1 MGKIKHLFLLCMLFT
16 LSVIT
21 TKAQTAVDYQ
31 TSAAPSNGS
40 FAADTHWFTIRLR
53 GTYLSVE
60 NVDANSYFYSGN
72 GFNTINNTID
82 KGLWCVVGDETK
94 GYKFYNKSVGPTK
107 VLAINYVSSG
117 PNSNALGPN
126 ARAKM
131 VDASIENATTE
142 GADNWLTTFNIHKNE
157 KSFVGAFSVSVKGL
171 TNYYLNQRSPYLA
184 FWINPGAKEEEGS
197 SFYFYD
203 ESSYDATTIETA
215 INAAIT
221 KAQAL
226 ITTYTGKTGGIYQP
240 TEKEFSD
247 FSSKISTTTSDYTWD
262 NLVSISNTI
271 ADFKAAIDKHT
282 PTVGKRYLIKNNN
295 NNRYIVPNIIPG
307 SALNVQTGDI
317 TKDAVWTLEAGD
329 TEGTYK
335 LKNAWSGL
343 YINGV
348 KANKTGTDL
357 KVITANVYDNT
368 VAIGTGS
375 YDLDIDSQHT
385 WLQGNHD
392 PLILWAAF
400 AGASRW
406 TLTEVSDADFN
417 NYAALPNSY
426 ISTLVN
432 KNFLGVDGVATEKE
446 ALQNNPTYE
455 NYLAYCKKVKA
466 GTDNQYVRLQCA
478 KSGNNRFMGLNDA
491 HTEVNALEA
500 STQKTNLSNI
510 WKLVPVDG
518 DEVCYR
524 LMNAN
529 TGTYITNIKNAVG
542 ATSSTPNPTLTD
554 ESNSYKFT
562 FTLKDE
568 ANGNWNVID
577 QNNNKLNAEK
587 TGPLTINYWTHNDN
601 AGWWISKATD
611 IEVALHEL
619 GDASYASLY
628 LPYSISAVSNAEA
641 YVANNAAVNNTLV
654 MQTTSD
660 GGFDAN
666 QGVVL
671 VSDTKASTATLTLG
685 ENTNKSLLRGTSRPI
700 TLTDETRANY
710 LVFGPKDGAENTV
723 GFWTPAT
730 SLTSIAANRAYYLN
744 EGGQQAVRLVFN
756 GSVIEGI
763 DHVVDVND
771 NVNAPIYD
779 LMGRRVNNTMK
790 HGVYIQNGKKMIV
803 K

>member
-31 TSAAPSNGS
+31 TSAAPSNSS
-40 FAADTHWFTIRLR
+40 FAADTHWFTIYLR

-60 NVDANSYFYSGN
+60 NVDANSYLYGGN
-72 GFNTINNTID
+72 GFNIINNTID

-107 VLAINYVSSG
+107 VLAINYVSTG
-117 PNSNALGPN
+117 PKSDALGPD

-142 GADNWLTTFNIHKNE
+142 GADNWLTTFNIHKNVT
-157 KSFVGAFSVSVKGL
+157 SNVGAFSVSVKGL
-171 TNYYLNQRSPYLA
+171 TNYYLNQRAPYLA
-184 FWINPGAKEEEGS
+184 FWINPGAKEDLGS

-203 ESSYDATTIETA
+203 ESSYDASTIE
-215 INAAIT
+215 AAIT

-226 ITTYTGKTGGIYQP
+226 ITTYTDNTGGIYQP
-240 TEKEFSD
+240 TAGELSD
-247 FSSKISTTTSDYTWD
+247 FSSKIPTTTNNFTWD
-262 NLVSISNTI
+262 NLASINNTI

-282 PTVGKRYLIKNNN
+282 PTVGKRYLIKNSHNN
-295 NNRYIVPNIIPG
+295 KYIVPNIIPG

-317 TKDAVWTLEAGD
+317 TKDAVWILEAGE

-335 LKNAWSGL
+335 LKNAWSDL

-357 KVITANVYDNT
+357 KVVTANVYNNT
-368 VAIGTGS
+368 VAIGTGT
-375 YDLDIDSQHT
+375 YEESQQT
-385 WLQGNHD
+385 WLHANAA
-392 PLILWAAF
+392 PFVILWTAS

-491 HTEVNALEA
+491 YTEVNALEA

-529 TGTYITNIKNAVG
+529 TGTYITNITKAGENK
-542 ATSSTPNPTLTD
+542 PNPTLTD
-554 ESNSYKFT
+554 ESNGYKFT
-562 FTLKDE
+562 FTLNNE
-568 ANGNWNVID
+568 TNGNWNVID
-577 QNNNKLNAEK
+577 QNNNKLNAETP
-587 TGPLTINYWTHNDN
+587 TGQINYWTDNGN
-601 AGWWISKATD
+601 AGWWIFKATD

-641 YVANNAAVNNTLV
+641 YVANNSAVNNTLV

-685 ENTNKSLLRGTSRPI
+685 ENTNTSLLRGTNQPI

-723 GFWTPAT
+723 GFWTPAA

>member
-1 MGKIKHLFLLCMLFT
+1 MGKIKQLFLLCMLFT

-31 TSAAPSNGS
+31 TSAAPSNSS
-40 FAADTHWFTIRLR
+40 FAADTHWFTIYLR

-60 NVDANSYFYSGN
+60 NVDANSYLYGGN
-72 GFNTINNTID
+72 GFNIINNTID

-107 VLAINYVSSG
+107 VLAINYVNG
-117 PNSNALGPN
+117 DTGGD

-131 VDASIENATTE
+131 VDASTENATTG
-142 GADNWLTTFNIHKNE
+142 GADNWLTTFNIHKNVT
-157 KSFVGAFSVSVKGL
+157 SNVGAFSVSVKGL
-171 TNYYLNQRSPYLA
+171 TNYYLNQRGSYLA
-184 FWINPGAKEEEGS
+184 FWINPKAKEEVGS

-203 ESSYDATTIETA
+203 KSSYV
-215 INAAIT
+215 
-221 KAQAL
+221 KPAQAL
-226 ITTYTGKTGGIYQP
+226 VTTYTGKTGGIYQP
-240 TEKEFSD
+240 TAEELRA
-247 FSSKISTTTSDYTWD
+247 FSSKIPTDYTWD
-262 NLVSISNTI
+262 NLASVWTSVNNAI
-271 ADFKAAIDKHT
+271 ATFKAAIDKHT
-282 PTVGKRYLIKNNN
+282 PTIGKRYLIKNSHNSK
-295 NNRYIVPNIIPG
+295 YIVPNIIPG

-317 TKDAVWTLEAGD
+317 TKDAVWTLEAGA

-348 KANKTGTDL
+348 KANTTGTDL
-357 KVITANVYDNT
+357 KVVTANVYNNT
-368 VAIGTGS
+368 VAIGTGT
-375 YDLDIDSQHT
+375 YEESQQT
-385 WLQGNHD
+385 WLHGNQD
-392 PLILWAAF
+392 PLILWTAS

-406 TLTEVSDADFN
+406 TFIEVSDADFN
-417 NYAALPNSY
+417 TYAPLPNSH
-426 ISTLVN
+426 ISALVN
-432 KNFLGVDGVATEKE
+432 KNFLGVDVDVATEKA

-455 NYLAYCKKVKA
+455 NYLTYYNKIKA
-466 GTDNQYVRLQCA
+466 VIDNQYVRLQCA

-491 HTEVNALEA
+491 HTEVNALVA

-510 WKLVPVDG
+510 WKLVPVEG
-518 DEVCYR
+518 EESYR

-529 TGTYITNIKNAVG
+529 TGTYITNITKAGENK
-542 ATSSTPNPTLTD
+542 PNPTLTD
-554 ESNSYKFT
+554 ESNGYKFT
-562 FTLKDE
+562 FTLNNE
-568 ANGNWNVID
+568 TNGNWNVID
-577 QNNNKLNAEK
+577 QNNNKLNAETP
-587 TGPLTINYWTHNDN
+587 TGQINYWTDGGN
-601 AGWWISKATD
+601 AGWWIFKATD

-628 LPYSISAVSNAEA
+628 LPYSISAVSSNAEA

-660 GGFDAN
+660 GGFAAN

-685 ENTNKSLLRGTSRPI
+685 ENTNTSLLRGTNQPI

-730 SLTSIAANRAYYLN
+730 SLTSIAANRAFYQN
-744 EGGQQAVRLVFN
+744 EGGQQAVRLVFK

>member
-60 NVDANSYFYSGN
+60 NVDADSYFYSGN

-82 KGLWCVVGDETK
+82 KGLWCVVGDNTK

-107 VLAINYVSSG
+107 VLAINYVSYDGSDG
-117 PNSNALGPN
+117 AGAN

-131 VDASIENATTE
+131 VDASTENATTE
-142 GADNWLTTFNIHKNE
+142 GADNWLTTFDLYKNVTNN
-157 KSFVGAFSVSVKGL
+157 VGGYSVSVKGL

-184 FWINPGAKEEEGS
+184 FWINSKAKEEVGS
-197 SFYFYD
+197 AFYFYD
-203 ESSYDATTIETA
+203 KTSYDASTIETA

-221 KAQAL
+221 KAQTL
-226 ITTYTGKTGGIYQP
+226 IATYTDKTGGIYQP
-240 TEKEFSD
+240 TAEELST
-247 FSSKISTTTSDYTWD
+247 FSSKIPTDHTWD
-262 NLVSISNTI
+262 NLVSISNAI
-271 ADFKAAIDKHT
+271 PDFKAAIDKHT
-282 PTVGKRYLIKNNN
+282 PTIGKRYLIKNSHNST
-295 NNRYIVPNIIPG
+295 YIVPNIIPG

-317 TKDAVWTLEAGD
+317 TKDAVWTLEAGA

-348 KANKTGTDL
+348 KANTTGTDL
-357 KVITANVYDNT
+357 KVITANVYNNT

-375 YDLDIDSQHT
+375 YEESQYT
-385 WLQGNHD
+385 WLHGNHD
-392 PLILWAAF
+392 PIILWTAS

-417 NYAALPNSY
+417 NYVALPNSH
-426 ISTLVN
+426 ISALVN
-432 KNFLGVDGVATEKE
+432 KNFLGVDVDVATEKA

-455 NYLAYCKKVKA
+455 NYLPYYNKIKEV
-466 GTDNQYVRLQCA
+466 TDNQYVRLQCA

-491 HTEVNALEA
+491 HTEVNSLVA

-510 WKLVPVDG
+510 WKLVPVEG
-518 DEVCYR
+518 EESYK

-529 TGTYITNIKNAVG
+529 TGTYITDIKNANDG
-542 ATSSTPNPTLTD
+542 NSMPNPTLTD
-554 ESNSYKFT
+554 YSHGYKFT
-562 FTLKDE
+562 FTLKNE
-568 ANGNWNVID
+568 TKGSWNVID
-577 QNNNKLNAEK
+577 QNNNKLNAE
-587 TGPLTINYWTHNDN
+587 TDSRNRINYWTDNLND
-601 AGWWISKATD
+601 GWWIFKATD

-660 GGFDAN
+660 GGFAAN

-685 ENTNKSLLRGTSRPI
+685 ENTNISLLRGTSRPI

-723 GFWTPAT
+723 GFWTPAA
-730 SLTSIAANRAYYLN
+730 SLTSIAANRAFYLN

>member
-31 TSAAPSNGS
+31 TSTAPSKGS
-40 FAADTHWFTIRLR
+40 FAEDTHWFTICLR

-72 GFNTINNTID
+72 DFNTINNTID

-107 VLAINYVSSG
+107 VLAINYVSDDTG
-117 PNSNALGPN
+117 GA

-131 VDASIENATTE
+131 VDASTENATTE

-157 KSFVGAFSVSVKGL
+157 TSYVGAYSVSVKGL
-171 TNYYLNQRSPYLA
+171 TNYYLNQRPDYLA
-184 FWINPGAKEEEGS
+184 FWISPKAKEEVGS

-203 ESSYDATTIETA
+203 ESSYV
-215 INAAIT
+215 
-221 KAQAL
+221 KPAQTL
-226 ITTYTGKTGGIYQP
+226 VTTYRGKTGGFYQP
-240 TEKEFSD
+240 TEKELSD
-247 FSSKISTTTSDYTWD
+247 FLAKIPKDYTWD
-262 NLVSISNTI
+262 NIATVWETVSNAI

-295 NNRYIVPNIIPG
+295 NSNYIVPNIIPG
-307 SALNVQTGDI
+307 SALNVQTGAI
-317 TKDAVWTLEAGD
+317 TKDAIWTLEAGD

-348 KANKTGTDL
+348 KANTTGTDL
-357 KVITANVYDNT
+357 KVITANVYDNA

-375 YDLDIDSQHT
+375 YDLDIDSQRT

-392 PLILWAAF
+392 PLILWSAF

-406 TLTEVSDADFN
+406 TLTEVSDANFN
-417 NYAALPNSY
+417 TYAPLPNSY

-446 ALQNNPTYE
+446 ALRNNPTYE

-491 HTEVNALEA
+491 HTEVNALVA

-529 TGTYITNIKNAVG
+529 TGTYITNITKAGENK
-542 ATSSTPNPTLTD
+542 PNPTLTD
-554 ESNSYKFT
+554 ESNGYKFT
-562 FTLKDE
+562 FTLKNE
-568 ANGNWNVID
+568 TNGNWNVID
-577 QNNNKLNAEK
+577 QNNNKLNAE
-587 TGPLTINYWTHNDN
+587 GDGRINYWTDGGN
-601 AGWWISKATD
+601 AGWWIFKATD

-660 GGFDAN
+660 GGFADN

-710 LVFGPKDGAENTV
+710 LVFGPKDGAINTV

>member
-31 TSAAPSNGS
+31 TSEAPSKGS
-40 FAADTHWFTIRLR
+40 FAADTHWFTIYLR

-60 NVDANSYFYSGN
+60 NVDADSYLYGGNS
-72 GFNTINNTID
+72 FNTINNTID

-94 GYKFYNKSVGPTK
+94 GYKFYNKSIGPTK
-107 VLAINYVSSG
+107 VLAINYVSDDTG
-117 PNSNALGPN
+117 GK

-131 VDASIENATTE
+131 VDASTENATTK
-142 GADNWLTTFNIHKNE
+142 GADNWLTTFDLYKNVGGDC
-157 KSFVGAFSVSVKGL
+157 VGAFSVSVKGL
-171 TNYYLNQRSPYLA
+171 TNYYLNQRGSYLA
-184 FWINPGAKEEEGS
+184 FWISPKAKEEVGS
-197 SFYFYD
+197 AFYFYD
-203 ESSYDATTIETA
+203 KSSYV
-215 INAAIT
+215 
-221 KAQAL
+221 KPAQAL
-226 ITTYTGKTGGIYQP
+226 VTTYTGKTGGFYQP
-240 TEKEFSD
+240 TEKELSD
-247 FSSKISTTTSDYTWD
+247 FSAKIPTDYTWD
-262 NLVSISNTI
+262 NLATVWETVSNAI
-271 ADFKAAIDKHT
+271 ADFKAAIDKHI
-282 PTVGKRYLIKNNN
+282 PTVGKRYLIKNSHNSK
-295 NNRYIVPNIIPG
+295 YIVPNIIPG

-317 TKDAVWTLEAGD
+317 TKDAVWTLEAGA

-348 KANKTGTDL
+348 KANTTGTDL
-357 KVITANVYDNT
+357 KVVTANVYNNT
-368 VAIGTGS
+368 VAIGTGT
-375 YDLDIDSQHT
+375 YEESQQT
-385 WLQGNHD
+385 WLHGNQD
-392 PLILWAAF
+392 PLILWTAS

-417 NYAALPNSY
+417 TYAALPNSH

-432 KNFLGVDGVATEKE
+432 KNFLGVDVDVATEKA

-455 NYLAYCKKVKA
+455 NYLAYYNKIKA
-466 GTDNQYVRLQCA
+466 VIDNQYVRLQCA

-491 HTEVNALEA
+491 HTEVNALVA
-500 STQKTNLSNI
+500 STQKNNLSNI
-510 WKLVPVDG
+510 WKLVPVEG
-518 DEVCYR
+518 EESYR

-529 TGTYITNIKNAVG
+529 TGTYITNITKAGENK
-542 ATSSTPNPTLTD
+542 PNPTLTD
-554 ESNSYKFT
+554 ESNGYKFT
-562 FTLKDE
+562 FTLNNE
-568 ANGNWNVID
+568 TNGNWNVID
-577 QNNNKLNAEK
+577 QNNNKLNAETP
-587 TGPLTINYWTHNDN
+587 TGQINYWTDNGN
-601 AGWWISKATD
+601 AGWWIFKATD

-660 GGFDAN
+660 GGFAAN

>member
-31 TSAAPSNGS
+31 TSTAPSNGS
-40 FAADTHWFTIRLR
+40 FAADTHWFTISLR

-60 NVDANSYFYSGN
+60 NADDNSYLYSGN
-72 GFNTINNTID
+72 DFNTINNIID

-117 PNSNALGPN
+117 PREDAKGPD

-131 VDASIENATTE
+131 VDASTENATTE
-142 GADNWLTTFNIHKNE
+142 GANHWLTTFNIHKNVT
-157 KSFVGAFSVSVKGL
+157 SNVGAFSVSVKGL

-184 FWINPGAKEEEGS
+184 FWINTGAEEDLGS

-203 ESSYDATTIETA
+203 ESSYDIETA

-221 KAQAL
+221 RAQTL
-226 ITTYTGKTGGIYQP
+226 ITTYTDKMGGIYQP
-240 TEKEFSD
+240 TAEELRD
-247 FSSKISTTTSDYTWD
+247 FSSKIPTTTSDYTWD
-262 NLVSISNTI
+262 NLASINNTI

-282 PTVGKRYLIKNNN
+282 PTVGKRYLIKNNY

-307 SALNVQTGDI
+307 SVLNVQTGDI
-317 TKDAVWTLEAGD
+317 TKDAVWTLEAGE

-357 KVITANVYDNT
+357 KVVTANVYDNT
-368 VAIGTGS
+368 VAIGTGL
-375 YDLDIDSQHT
+375 YDFDIDSQRT
-385 WLQGNHD
+385 WLHANAD
-392 PLILWAAF
+392 PLILWSAF
-400 AGASRW
+400 AGSSRW
-406 TLTEVSDADFN
+406 TFTEVSDADFN
-417 NYAALPNSY
+417 AYAALPNSY

-432 KNFLGVDGVATEKE
+432 NAKNFLGVGVTEKE
-446 ALQNNPTYE
+446 TFQNNPTYE
-455 NYLAYCKKVKA
+455 NYLTYYNKVKA

-478 KSGNNRFMGLNDA
+478 KGNQRFMGLNDA
-491 HTEVNALEA
+491 HTEANALVA

-518 DEVCYR
+518 EEFCYK

-529 TGTYITNIKNAVG
+529 TGTYITNIQNAVNG
-542 ATSSTPNPTLTD
+542 ENRPNPTLTD
-554 ESNSYKFT
+554 ESHGYKFT
-562 FTLKDE
+562 FTLKNE
-568 ANGNWNVID
+568 TNGNWNVID
-577 QNNNKLNAEK
+577 QNNNKLNAE
-587 TGPLTINYWTHNDN
+587 TDGRINYWTDGGN
-601 AGWWISKATD
+601 AGWWIFKATD
-611 IEVALHEL
+611 IEVALHES

-660 GGFDAN
+660 GGFAAN

-710 LVFGPKDGAENTV
+710 LVFGPKYGAENTV
-723 GFWTPAT
+723 GFWTPAA

>member
-31 TSAAPSNGS
+31 TSTAPSNGS
-40 FAADTHWFTIRLR
+40 FDADTHWFTIRLR
-53 GTYLSVE
+53 DAYLSVE
-60 NVDANSYFYSGN
+60 NTDANSYFYSGN

-82 KGLWCVVGDETK
+82 KGLWCVVGDDTK

-107 VLAINYVSSG
+107 VLAINYVSYDRNTEG
-117 PNSNALGPN
+117 GG

-142 GADNWLTTFNIHKNE
+142 GADNWLTTFNIHKNTGG
-157 KSFVGAFSVSVKGL
+157 KCVGAFSVSVKGL

-184 FWINPGAKEEEGS
+184 FWISPSANEEVGS

-203 ESSYDATTIETA
+203 ESCYDASTIETA
-215 INAAIT
+215 INAAKT
-221 KAQAL
+221 KAQNL
-226 ITTYTGKTGGIYQP
+226 IATYTDKTGGIYQP
-240 TEKEFSD
+240 TADELSN
-247 FSSKISTTTSDYTWD
+247 FSSKIPTTTSNYTWD

-295 NNRYIVPNIIPG
+295 NSNYIVPNIIPG
-307 SALNVQTGDI
+307 SALNVQTGAI
-317 TKDAVWTLEAGD
+317 TKDAIWTLEAGD

-348 KANKTGTDL
+348 KANTTGTDL
-357 KVITANVYDNT
+357 KVITANVYDNA

-392 PLILWAAF
+392 PLILWSAF

-446 ALQNNPTYE
+446 ALRNNPTYE

-478 KSGNNRFMGLNDA
+478 KSDNNRFMGLNDA

-518 DEVCYR
+518 EEVCYR

-554 ESNSYKFT
+554 ESNGYKFT

-601 AGWWISKATD
+601 AGWWIFKATD

-660 GGFDAN
+660 GGFAAN

-685 ENTNKSLLRGTSRPI
+685 ENKNTSLLRGTSRPI

>member
-1 MGKIKHLFLLCMLFT
+1 MGKIKQLFLLCMLFT

-31 TSAAPSNGS
+31 TSTAPSNGS
-40 FAADTHWFTIRLR
+40 FAADTHWFTICLR

-60 NVDANSYFYSGN
+60 NADNNSYLYSGN
-72 GFNTINNTID
+72 GFNTIDNTID

-117 PNSNALGPN
+117 PSQDTKGLN

-142 GADNWLTTFNIHKNE
+142 GANNWLTTFNIHKNVT
-157 KSFVGAFSVSVKGL
+157 SNVGAFSVSVKGL

-184 FWINPGAKEEEGS
+184 FWINTGAKEDIGS

-203 ESSYDATTIETA
+203 KSSNVEL
-215 INAAIT
+215 AIT
-221 KAQAL
+221 KAQTL

-240 TEKEFSD
+240 TAKELSD
-247 FSSKISTTTSDYTWD
+247 FSSKIPTTTSDYTWD
-262 NLVSISNTI
+262 NLVSICNTI

-282 PTVGKRYLIKNNN
+282 PAVGKLYLIKNNYTN
-295 NNRYIVPNIIPG
+295 KYIVPNIIPG
-307 SALNVQTGDI
+307 SVLNVQTGDI

-348 KANKTGTDL
+348 KANTTGTDL
-357 KVITANVYDNT
+357 KVITANVYNNT

-375 YDLDIDSQHT
+375 YDSESQQT
-385 WLQGNHD
+385 WLHANAD
-392 PLILWAAF
+392 PFIILWSAS

-406 TLTEVSDADFN
+406 TFTEVSDADFN
-417 NYAALPNSY
+417 TYAALPTSH

-432 KNFLGVDGVATEKE
+432 NAKNFLGVDVVTEKK
-446 ALQNNPTYE
+446 ALQDNPTYA
-455 NYLAYCKKVKA
+455 NYLAYYNKVKA

-478 KSGNNRFMGLNDA
+478 KGNQRFMGLNDA
-491 HTEVNALEA
+491 YTEANALEA

-518 DEVCYR
+518 EEFCYR
-524 LMNAN
+524 LKNAN
-529 TGTYITNIKNAVG
+529 TGTYITNIQNAVNG
-542 ATSSTPNPTLTD
+542 ANKPNPTLTE
-554 ESNSYKFT
+554 ESNGYKFT
-562 FTLKDE
+562 FTLKNE
-568 ANGNWNVID
+568 TNGNWNVID
-577 QNNNKLNAEK
+577 QNNNKLNAE
-587 TGPLTINYWTHNDN
+587 TDGRINYWTDGSN
-601 AGWWISKATD
+601 AGWWIIKATD

-628 LPYSISAVSNAEA
+628 LPYSISSVSNAEA

-660 GGFDAN
+660 GGFAAN

-685 ENTNKSLLRGTSRPI
+685 ENPNKSLLRGTNQPI

-723 GFWTPAT
+723 GFWTPAA
-730 SLTSIAANRAYYLN
+730 SLTSIAANRAYYQN

>member
-31 TSAAPSNGS
+31 TSTAPSNGS
-40 FAADTHWFTIRLR
+40 FAADTHWFTIYLR

-60 NVDANSYFYSGN
+60 NVDADSYLYGGNS
-72 GFNTINNTID
+72 FNTINNTID

-94 GYKFYNKSVGPTK
+94 GYKFYNKSIGPTK
-107 VLAINYVSSG
+107 VLAINYVSDDTG
-117 PNSNALGPN
+117 GK

-131 VDASIENATTE
+131 VDASTENATTK
-142 GADNWLTTFNIHKNE
+142 GADNWLTTFDLYKNVRGDC
-157 KSFVGAFSVSVKGL
+157 VGAFSVSVKGL
-171 TNYYLNQRSPYLA
+171 TNYYLNQRGSYLA
-184 FWINPGAKEEEGS
+184 FWISEKAKEEVGS
-197 SFYFYD
+197 AFYFYD
-203 ESSYDATTIETA
+203 KSSYVGPAKT
-215 INAAIT
+215 
-221 KAQAL
+221 L
-226 ITTYTGKTGGIYQP
+226 VTTYTDKTGGIYQP
-240 TEKEFSD
+240 TAEELSA
-247 FSSKISTTTSDYTWD
+247 FSSKIPTDYTWD
-262 NLVSISNTI
+262 NLSSVWTSVNNAIV
-271 ADFKAAIDKHT
+271 DFKAAIDKHT
-282 PTVGKRYLIKNNN
+282 PTVGKRYLIKNSHNSK
-295 NNRYIVPNIIPG
+295 YIVPNIIPG

-317 TKDAVWTLEAGD
+317 TKDAVWTLEAGA

-348 KANKTGTDL
+348 KANTTGTDL
-357 KVITANVYDNT
+357 KVVTANVYNNT
-368 VAIGTGS
+368 VAIGTGT
-375 YDLDIDSQHT
+375 YEESQQT
-385 WLQGNHD
+385 WLHGNQD
-392 PLILWAAF
+392 PLILWTAS

-406 TLTEVSDADFN
+406 TFTEVSDADFDT
-417 NYAALPNSY
+417 YAALPSSY

-432 KNFLGVDGVATEKE
+432 NAKNFLGVDVATEKK
-446 ALQNNPTYE
+446 ALQDNPTYA
-455 NYLAYCKKVKA
+455 NYLTYYNKVKA

-491 HTEVNALEA
+491 YTEANSLEA

-518 DEVCYR
+518 EEFCYR

-529 TGTYITNIKNAVG
+529 TGTYITNIQNAVNG
-542 ATSSTPNPTLTD
+542 ANKPNPTLTTD
-554 ESNSYKFT
+554 ESTGYKFT
-562 FTLKDE
+562 FTLKNE
-568 ANGNWNVID
+568 TNGNWNVID
-577 QNNNKLNAEK
+577 QNSNQLNAE
-587 TGPLTINYWTHNDN
+587 TDGRINYWTHGGN
-601 AGWWISKATD
+601 AGWWIFKATD

-628 LPYSISAVSNAEA
+628 LPYSISAVSNADA

-660 GGFDAN
+660 GGFAAN

-685 ENTNKSLLRGTSRPI
+685 ENPNTSLLRGTSRPI

-730 SLTSIAANRAYYLN
+730 LLTSIAANRAYYLN

>member
-21 TKAQTAVDYQ
+21 TKAQTPVDYQ
-31 TSAAPSNGS
+31 TSTAPSNGS
-40 FAADTHWFTIRLR
+40 FAADTHWFTICLR

-60 NVDANSYFYSGN
+60 NADDNSYLYSGN
-72 GFNTINNTID
+72 GFNTIDNTID

-117 PNSNALGPN
+117 PSQDTKGLN

-142 GADNWLTTFNIHKNE
+142 GADNWLTTFNIHKN
-157 KSFVGAFSVSVKGL
+157 KTSYVGAFSVSVKGL

-184 FWINPGAKEEEGS
+184 FWINTGAKEDIGS

-203 ESSYDATTIETA
+203 ESS
-215 INAAIT
+215 NVGLAIT

-226 ITTYTGKTGGIYQP
+226 ITTYTDKTGGIYQP
-240 TEKEFSD
+240 TAAELSD
-247 FSSKISTTTSDYTWD
+247 FSSKIPTTTNNFTWD
-262 NLVSISNTI
+262 NLVSISNAI

-282 PTVGKRYLIKNNN
+282 PAVGKRYLIKNNHTN
-295 NNRYIVPNIIPG
+295 KYIVPNIIPG
-307 SALNVQTGDI
+307 SVLNVQTGDI
-317 TKDAVWTLEAGD
+317 TKDAVWTLEAGE

-348 KANKTGTDL
+348 KANTTGTDL
-357 KVITANVYDNT
+357 KVITANVYNNT

-375 YDLDIDSQHT
+375 YDSDSQQT
-385 WLQGNHD
+385 WLHANAD
-392 PLILWAAF
+392 PFIILWSAS

-406 TLTEVSDADFN
+406 TFTEVSDADFDT
-417 NYAALPNSY
+417 YAALPSSY

-446 ALQNNPTYE
+446 TFQNNPTYE
-455 NYLAYCKKVKA
+455 NYLTYYNKVKA

-478 KSGNNRFMGLNDA
+478 KSGNDRFMGLNDA
-491 HTEVNALEA
+491 YTEVNALVA

-510 WKLVPVDG
+510 WKLVPVEG
-518 DEVCYR
+518 EESYR

-529 TGTYITNIKNAVG
+529 TGTYITNITKAGENK
-542 ATSSTPNPTLTD
+542 PNPTLTD
-554 ESNSYKFT
+554 ESNGYKFT
-562 FTLKDE
+562 FTLKNE
-568 ANGNWNVID
+568 TNGNWNVID
-577 QNNNKLNAEK
+577 QNNNKLNAETP
-587 TGPLTINYWTHNDN
+587 TGQINYWTDNGN
-601 AGWWISKATD
+601 AGWWIFKATD

-641 YVANNAAVNNTLV
+641 YVANNSAVNNTLV

-685 ENTNKSLLRGTSRPI
+685 ENKNTSLLRGTSRPI

-710 LVFGPKDGAENTV
+710 LVFGPKDGATNIV
-723 GFWTPAT
+723 GFWTPAN

>member
-21 TKAQTAVDYQ
+21 TKAQTPVDYQ
-31 TSAAPSNGS
+31 TSTAPSAGS
-40 FAADTHWFTIRLR
+40 FAADTHWFTIYLR

-60 NVDANSYFYSGN
+60 NVDANSYLYGGN

-107 VLAINYVSSG
+107 VLAINYVNG
-117 PNSNALGPN
+117 DTGGA

-131 VDASIENATTE
+131 VDASTENATTG
-142 GADNWLTTFNIHKNE
+142 GADNWLTTFNIHKNVT
-157 KSFVGAFSVSVKGL
+157 SNVGAFSVSVKGL
-171 TNYYLNQRSPYLA
+171 TNYYLNQRGSYLA
-184 FWINPGAKEEEGS
+184 FWINPKAKEEVGS

-203 ESSYDATTIETA
+203 KSSYV
-215 INAAIT
+215 
-221 KAQAL
+221 KPAQAL
-226 ITTYTGKTGGIYQP
+226 VTTYTGKTGGIYQP
-240 TEKEFSD
+240 TAEELSA
-247 FSSKISTTTSDYTWD
+247 FSSKIPTDYTWD
-262 NLVSISNTI
+262 NLASVWTSVNNAI
-271 ADFKAAIDKHT
+271 ATFKAAIDKHT
-282 PTVGKRYLIKNNN
+282 PTIGKRYLIKNSHNSK
-295 NNRYIVPNIIPG
+295 YIVPNIIPG

-317 TKDAVWTLEAGD
+317 TKDAVWTLEAGA

-348 KANKTGTDL
+348 KANTTGTDL
-357 KVITANVYDNT
+357 KVITANVYNNT
-368 VAIGTGS
+368 VAIGTGT
-375 YDLDIDSQHT
+375 YEESQQT
-385 WLQGNHD
+385 WLHGNQD
-392 PLILWAAF
+392 PLILWTAS

-406 TLTEVSDADFN
+406 TFTEVSDDDFN
-417 NYAALPNSY
+417 NYAALPNSH
-426 ISTLVN
+426 ISALVN
-432 KNFLGVDGVATEKE
+432 KNFLGVDVDVATEKA

-455 NYLAYCKKVKA
+455 NYLTYYNKIKA
-466 GTDNQYVRLQCA
+466 VIDNQYVRLQCA

-491 HTEVNALEA
+491 HTEVNALVA
-500 STQKTNLSNI
+500 STQKNNLSNI
-510 WKLVPVDG
+510 WKLVPVEG
-518 DEVCYR
+518 EESYR

-529 TGTYITNIKNAVG
+529 TGTYITNITKAGENK
-542 ATSSTPNPTLTD
+542 PNPTLTD
-554 ESNSYKFT
+554 ESNGYKFT
-562 FTLKDE
+562 FTLNNE
-568 ANGNWNVID
+568 TNGNWNVID
-577 QNNNKLNAEK
+577 QNNNKLNAE
-587 TGPLTINYWTHNDN
+587 TPSGQINYWTDNGN
-601 AGWWISKATD
+601 AGWWIFKATD

-660 GGFDAN
+660 GGFAAN

-685 ENTNKSLLRGTSRPI
+685 ENTNTSLLRGTSRPI

-710 LVFGPKDGAENTV
+710 LVFGPKDEANTI
-723 GFWTPAT
+723 GFWTPAA
-730 SLTSIAANRAYYLN
+730 SLTSIAANRAFYLN

>member
-1 MGKIKHLFLLCMLFT
+1 MSKIKHLFLLCMLFT

-31 TSAAPSNGS
+31 TSTAPSNGS
-40 FAADTHWFTIRLR
+40 FDADTHWFTIRLR
-53 GTYLSVE
+53 DAYLSVE
-60 NVDANSYFYSGN
+60 NTDANSYFYSGN

-107 VLAINYVSSG
+107 VLAINYVSYDRNTEG
-117 PNSNALGPN
+117 GG

-142 GADNWLTTFNIHKNE
+142 GADNWLTTFNIHKNTGG
-157 KSFVGAFSVSVKGL
+157 KCVGAFSVSVKGL

-184 FWINPGAKEEEGS
+184 FWINPKAKEEVGS

-203 ESSYDATTIETA
+203 KSSYVGPAKT
-215 INAAIT
+215 
-221 KAQAL
+221 L
-226 ITTYTGKTGGIYQP
+226 VTTYTGKTGGIYQP
-240 TEKEFSD
+240 TEEELSV
-247 FSSKISTTTSDYTWD
+247 FSSKIPMDYTWD
-262 NLVSISNTI
+262 NLASVWTSVNNAI
-271 ADFKAAIDKHT
+271 ATFKAAIDKHT
-282 PTVGKRYLIKNNN
+282 PTIGKRYLIKNSHNSK
-295 NNRYIVPNIIPG
+295 YIVPNIIPG

-348 KANKTGTDL
+348 KANTTGTDL
-357 KVITANVYDNT
+357 KVVTANVYNNT
-368 VAIGTGS
+368 VAIGTGT
-375 YDLDIDSQHT
+375 YEESQQT
-385 WLQGNHD
+385 WLHGNQD
-392 PLILWAAF
+392 PLILWTAS

-432 KNFLGVDGVATEKE
+432 KNFLGVDVATEKE
-446 ALQNNPTYE
+446 AFQSNPTYE
-455 NYLAYCKKVKA
+455 NYLTYYNKVKA

-478 KSGNNRFMGLNDA
+478 KGNQRFMGLNDA
-491 HTEVNALEA
+491 HTEANALEA

-510 WKLVPVDG
+510 WKLVPVEG
-518 DEVCYR
+518 EESYK

-529 TGTYITNIKNAVG
+529 TGTYITNIQNAVNG
-542 ATSSTPNPTLTD
+542 ANRPNPTLTD
-554 ESNSYKFT
+554 ESNGYKFT
-562 FTLKDE
+562 FTLKNE
-568 ANGNWNVID
+568 TNGNWSVID
-577 QNNNKLNAEK
+577 QNNNQLNAE
-587 TGPLTINYWTHNDN
+587 TDGRINYWTDGGN
-601 AGWWISKATD
+601 AGWWIFKATD
-611 IEVALHEL
+611 IEVALHES

-628 LPYSISAVSNAEA
+628 LPYSISVVSSNAEA

-660 GGFDAN
+660 GGFAAN

-685 ENTNKSLLRGTSRPI
+685 ENTNTSLLRGTSRPI

-723 GFWTPAT
+723 GFWTPAA
-730 SLTSIAANRAYYLN
+730 SLTSIAANRAFYLN

>member
-1 MGKIKHLFLLCMLFT
+1 MSKIKHLFLLCMLFT

-31 TSAAPSNGS
+31 TSTAPSNGS
-40 FAADTHWFTIRLR
+40 FAADTHWFTICLR
-53 GTYLSVE
+53 GTFLSVE
-60 NVDANSYFYSGN
+60 NADNNSYLYSGN
-72 GFNTINNTID
+72 GFKTINNTID

-131 VDASIENATTE
+131 VDASTENATTE

-157 KSFVGAFSVSVKGL
+157 TKNVGAFSVSVKGL

-184 FWINPGAKEEEGS
+184 FWINSGAKEDEGS

-203 ESSYDATTIETA
+203 RNSYDATAIEEA
-215 INAAIT
+215 IRG
-221 KAQAL
+221 AQTLVA
-226 ITTYTGKTGGIYQP
+226 TYTGKTGGIYQP
-240 TEKEFSD
+240 TADELSA
-247 FSSKISTTTSDYTWD
+247 FSSKIPTDYTWD
-262 NLVSISNTI
+262 NLVLINNEKAT
-271 ADFKAAIDKHT
+271 FKAAIDKHI
-282 PTVGKRYLIKNNN
+282 PTIGKRYLIKNNY

-317 TKDAVWTLEAGD
+317 TKDAVWTLEAGA

-348 KANKTGTDL
+348 KANTTGTDL

-368 VAIGTGS
+368 VAIGTGL
-375 YDLDIDSQHT
+375 YDFDIESQRT

-392 PLILWAAF
+392 PLILWSAM

-406 TLTEVSDADFN
+406 TFIEVSDADFN
-417 NYAALPNSY
+417 TYAPLPNSH

-432 KNFLGVDGVATEKE
+432 KNFLGVDVDVATEKA

-455 NYLAYCKKVKA
+455 NYLTYYNKIKA
-466 GTDNQYVRLQCA
+466 VIDNQYVRLQCA

-491 HTEVNALEA
+491 HTEVNALVA

-510 WKLVPVDG
+510 WKLVPVEG
-518 DEVCYR
+518 EESYR

-529 TGTYITNIKNAVG
+529 TSTYITNITKAGENK
-542 ATSSTPNPTLTD
+542 PNPTLTD
-554 ESNSYKFT
+554 ESNGYKFT
-562 FTLKDE
+562 FTLNNE
-568 ANGNWNVID
+568 TNGNWNVID
-577 QNNNKLNAEK
+577 QNNNKLNAETP
-587 TGPLTINYWTHNDN
+587 TGQINYWTDNGN
-601 AGWWISKATD
+601 AGWWIFKATD

-660 GGFDAN
+660 GGFADN

-685 ENTNKSLLRGTSRPI
+685 ENKNTSLLRGTSRPI

-710 LVFGPKDGAENTV
+710 LVFGPKDEANTI
-723 GFWTPAT
+723 GFWTPAA

>member
-31 TSAAPSNGS
+31 TSTAPSKGS
-40 FAADTHWFTIRLR
+40 FAADTHWFTICLR

-72 GFNTINNTID
+72 DFNTINNTID

-94 GYKFYNKSVGPTK
+94 GYKFYNKSIGPTK
-107 VLAINYVSSG
+107 VLAINYVSDDTG
-117 PNSNALGPN
+117 GA

-131 VDASIENATTE
+131 VDASTENATTG
-142 GADNWLTTFNIHKNE
+142 GADNWLTTFNLYKNVT
-157 KSFVGAFSVSVKGL
+157 SNVGAYSVSVKGL
-171 TNYYLNQRSPYLA
+171 TNYYLNQRGSYLA
-184 FWINPGAKEEEGS
+184 FWINPKAKEEVGS

-203 ESSYDATTIETA
+203 KSSYVGPAKT
-215 INAAIT
+215 
-221 KAQAL
+221 L
-226 ITTYTGKTGGIYQP
+226 VTTYTGKTGGIYQP
-240 TEKEFSD
+240 TEEELSV
-247 FSSKISTTTSDYTWD
+247 FSSKIPTDYTWD
-262 NLVSISNTI
+262 NLASVWTSVNNAI
-271 ADFKAAIDKHT
+271 ATFKAAIDKHT
-282 PTVGKRYLIKNNN
+282 PTVGKRYLIKNSHNN
-295 NNRYIVPNIIPG
+295 KYIVPNIIPG

-317 TKDAVWTLEAGD
+317 TKDAVWTLEAGE

-335 LKNAWSGL
+335 LKNAWSDL

-357 KVITANVYDNT
+357 KVVTANVYNNT
-368 VAIGTGS
+368 VAIGTGT
-375 YDLDIDSQHT
+375 YEESQQT
-385 WLQGNHD
+385 WLHANAD
-392 PLILWAAF
+392 PFVILWTAS

-529 TGTYITNIKNAVG
+529 TGTYITNITKAGENK
-542 ATSSTPNPTLTD
+542 PNPTLTD
-554 ESNSYKFT
+554 ESNGYKFT
-562 FTLKDE
+562 FTLKNE
-568 ANGNWNVID
+568 TNGNWNVID
-577 QNNNKLNAEK
+577 QNNNKLNAE
-587 TGPLTINYWTHNDN
+587 TPSGQINYWTDNGN
-601 AGWWISKATD
+601 AGWWIFKATD

-628 LPYSISAVSNAEA
+628 LPYSISAVSSAEA

-723 GFWTPAT
+723 GFWTPAA
-730 SLTSIAANRAYYLN
+730 SLTSIAANRAYYRN
-744 EGGQQAVRLVFN
+744 EGGQHAVRLVFN

>member
-31 TSAAPSNGS
+31 TSTAPSNGS
-40 FAADTHWFTIRLR
+40 FAEDTHWFTIRLR

-60 NVDANSYFYSGN
+60 NADNNSYFYSGN
-72 GFNTINNTID
+72 SFNTIDNTID

-94 GYKFYNKSVGPTK
+94 GYKFYNKSVGPSK
-107 VLAINYVSSG
+107 VLAINYVSYDSKTEG
-117 PNSNALGPN
+117 GG

-142 GADNWLTTFNIHKNE
+142 GADNWLTTFNIHKNTGG
-157 KSFVGAFSVSVKGL
+157 KCVGAFSVSVKGL

-184 FWINPGAKEEEGS
+184 FWISPSANEEVGS

-203 ESSYDATTIETA
+203 KNSYDASTIETA
-215 INAAIT
+215 INAAKT
-221 KAQAL
+221 KAQPL
-226 ITTYTGKTGGIYQP
+226 ITTYTGNTGGIYQP
-240 TEKEFSD
+240 TEGELRA
-247 FSSKISTTTSDYTWD
+247 FSSKIPTDYTWD
-262 NLVSISNTI
+262 NLVSISNAI
-271 ADFKAAIDKHT
+271 ATFKAAIDKHT
-282 PTVGKRYLIKNNN
+282 PTVGKRYLIKNNHT
-295 NNRYIVPNIIPG
+295 NRYIVPNIIPG

-317 TKDAVWTLEAGD
+317 TKDAVWTLEAGE

-348 KANKTGTDL
+348 KANTTGTDL
-357 KVITANVYDNT
+357 KVITANVYNNT

-375 YDLDIDSQHT
+375 YDSDSQQT
-385 WLQGNHD
+385 WLHGND
-392 PLILWAAF
+392 GNDQLILWSAS

-406 TLTEVSDADFN
+406 TFTEVSDADFN
-417 NYAALPNSY
+417 NYAALPNSH
-426 ISTLVN
+426 ISALVN
-432 KNFLGVDGVATEKE
+432 KNFLGVDVDVATEKA

-455 NYLAYCKKVKA
+455 NYLTYYNKIKA
-466 GTDNQYVRLQCA
+466 VIDNQYVRLQCA
-478 KSGNNRFMGLNDA
+478 KSDNNRFMGLNDA
-491 HTEVNALEA
+491 HTEVNSLVA

-510 WKLVPVDG
+510 WKLVPVEG
-518 DEVCYR
+518 EESYK

-529 TGTYITNIKNAVG
+529 TGTYITNIKNANDG
-542 ATSSTPNPTLTD
+542 NSMPNPTLTD
-554 ESNSYKFT
+554 YSHGYKFT
-562 FTLKDE
+562 FTLKNE
-568 ANGNWNVID
+568 TNGNWNVID
-577 QNNNKLNAEK
+577 QNNNKLNAE
-587 TGPLTINYWTHNDN
+587 TDSRNRINYWTSDQN
-601 AGWWISKATD
+601 AGWWIFKATD

-660 GGFDAN
+660 GGFDAS

-685 ENTNKSLLRGTSRPI
+685 ENPNKSLLCGTNQPI

>member
-31 TSAAPSNGS
+31 TSAAPSNSS
-40 FAADTHWFTIRLR
+40 FAADTHWFTIYLR

-60 NVDANSYFYSGN
+60 NVDANSYLYGGN
-72 GFNTINNTID
+72 GFNIINNTID

-107 VLAINYVSSG
+107 VLAINYVNG
-117 PNSNALGPN
+117 DTGGD

-131 VDASIENATTE
+131 VDASTENATTG
-142 GADNWLTTFNIHKNE
+142 GADNWLTTFNIHKNVT
-157 KSFVGAFSVSVKGL
+157 SNVGAFSVSVKGL
-171 TNYYLNQRSPYLA
+171 TNYYLNQRGSYLA
-184 FWINPGAKEEEGS
+184 FWISPKAKEEVGS

-203 ESSYDATTIETA
+203 KSSYV
-215 INAAIT
+215 
-221 KAQAL
+221 KPAQAL
-226 ITTYTGKTGGIYQP
+226 VTTYKGKTGGIYQP
-240 TEKEFSD
+240 TAEELSD
-247 FSSKISTTTSDYTWD
+247 FSSKIPTDYTWD
-262 NLVSISNTI
+262 NLASVWTSVNNAI
-271 ADFKAAIDKHT
+271 ATFKAAIDKHT
-282 PTVGKRYLIKNNN
+282 PTIGKRYLIKNSHNSK
-295 NNRYIVPNIIPG
+295 YIVPNIIPG

-317 TKDAVWTLEAGD
+317 TKDAVWTLEAGA

-348 KANKTGTDL
+348 KANTTGTDL
-357 KVITANVYDNT
+357 KVVTANVYNNT
-368 VAIGTGS
+368 VAIGTGT
-375 YDLDIDSQHT
+375 YEESQQT
-385 WLQGNHD
+385 WLHGNQD
-392 PLILWAAF
+392 PLILWTAS

-491 HTEVNALEA
+491 YTEVNALEA

-529 TGTYITNIKNAVG
+529 TGTYITNITKAGENK
-542 ATSSTPNPTLTD
+542 PNPTLTD
-554 ESNSYKFT
+554 ESNGYKFT
-562 FTLKDE
+562 FTLNNE
-568 ANGNWNVID
+568 TNGNWNVID
-577 QNNNKLNAEK
+577 QNNNKLNAETP
-587 TGPLTINYWTHNDN
+587 TGQINYWTDNGN
-601 AGWWISKATD
+601 AGWWIFKATD

-628 LPYSISAVSNAEA
+628 LPYSISAVSSNAEA

-671 VSDTKASTATLTLG
+671 VSDTKASTVTLTLG
-685 ENTNKSLLRGTSRPI
+685 ENTNKSLLRGTNQPI

-710 LVFGPKDGAENTV
+710 LVFGPKDEANTI
-723 GFWTPAT
+723 GFWTPAA

>member
-31 TSAAPSNGS
+31 TSAAPSNSS
-40 FAADTHWFTIRLR
+40 FAADTHWFTIYLR

-60 NVDANSYFYSGN
+60 NVDANSYLYGGN

-107 VLAINYVSSG
+107 VLAINYVNG
-117 PNSNALGPN
+117 DTGGA

-131 VDASIENATTE
+131 VDASTENATTG
-142 GADNWLTTFNIHKNE
+142 GADNWLTTFNLYKNVT
-157 KSFVGAFSVSVKGL
+157 SNVGAYSVSVKGL
-171 TNYYLNQRSPYLA
+171 TNYYLNQRGSYLA
-184 FWINPGAKEEEGS
+184 FWISPKAKEEVGS
-197 SFYFYD
+197 AFYFYD
-203 ESSYDATTIETA
+203 KSSYV
-215 INAAIT
+215 
-221 KAQAL
+221 KPAQAL
-226 ITTYTGKTGGIYQP
+226 VTTYTGKTGGIYQP
-240 TEKEFSD
+240 TAEELSD
-247 FSSKISTTTSDYTWD
+247 FSSKIPTDYTWE
-262 NLVSISNTI
+262 NLASVWTSVNNEI
-271 ADFKAAIDKHT
+271 ATFKAAIDKHT
-282 PTVGKRYLIKNNN
+282 PTIGKRYLIKNNY
-295 NNRYIVPNIIPG
+295 NNRYIVPNGISG
-307 SALNVQTGDI
+307 WALNVQTGDI
-317 TKDAVWTLEAGD
+317 TKDAIWTLEAGT

-348 KANKTGTDL
+348 KVNTTGTDL
-357 KVITANVYDNT
+357 KVITANVYNNT

-375 YDLDIDSQHT
+375 YEESQYT
-385 WLQGNHD
+385 WLHGNHD
-392 PLILWAAF
+392 PIILWTAS
-400 AGASRW
+400 AGSSRW
-406 TLTEVSDADFN
+406 TFTEVSDADFN
-417 NYAALPNSY
+417 TYAPLPNSY
-426 ISTLVN
+426 ISTLEN
-432 KNFLGVDGVATEKE
+432 RNIFGIDVATEK
-446 ALQNNPTYE
+446 AAWQSNPTYE
-455 NYLAYCKKVKA
+455 NYLTYYNKFKA

-478 KSGNNRFMGLNDA
+478 KSDNDRFMGLNDA
-491 HTEVNALEA
+491 HTEANALVA

-510 WKLVPVDG
+510 WKLVPVEG
-518 DEVCYR
+518 EESYK
-524 LMNAN
+524 LKNAN
-529 TGTYITNIKNAVG
+529 TGTYITNIQNADDKQNK
-542 ATSSTPNPTLTD
+542 SNPTLTD
-554 ESNSYKFT
+554 YSNGYKFT
-562 FTLKDE
+562 FTLKNE
-568 ANGNWNVID
+568 TNGNWNVID
-577 QNNNKLNAEK
+577 QNNNKLNAE
-587 TGPLTINYWTHNDN
+587 TDGRINYWTSDQN
-601 AGWWISKATD
+601 AGWRISKATD

-685 ENTNKSLLRGTSRPI
+685 ENTNTSLLRGTSRPI

>member
-31 TSAAPSNGS
+31 TSTAPSKGS
-40 FAADTHWFTIRLR
+40 FDADTHWFTIYLR

-60 NVDANSYFYSGN
+60 NVDADSYLYGGN

-94 GYKFYNKSVGPTK
+94 GYKFYNKSIGPTK
-107 VLAINYVSSG
+107 VLAINYVSDDTG
-117 PNSNALGPN
+117 GA

-131 VDASIENATTE
+131 VDASTENATTG
-142 GADNWLTTFNIHKNE
+142 GADNWLTTFNLYKNVT
-157 KSFVGAFSVSVKGL
+157 SNVGAYSVSVKGL
-171 TNYYLNQRSPYLA
+171 TNYYLNQRGSYLA
-184 FWINPGAKEEEGS
+184 FWINPKAKEEVGS

-203 ESSYDATTIETA
+203 KSSYVGPAKT
-215 INAAIT
+215 
-221 KAQAL
+221 L
-226 ITTYTGKTGGIYQP
+226 VTTYTGKTGGIYQP
-240 TEKEFSD
+240 TEEELNV
-247 FSSKISTTTSDYTWD
+247 FSSKIPTDYTWD
-262 NLVSISNTI
+262 NLASVWTSVNNAI
-271 ADFKAAIDKHT
+271 ATFKAAIDKHT
-282 PTVGKRYLIKNNN
+282 PTIGKRYLIKNNHTN
-295 NNRYIVPNIIPG
+295 KYIVPNIIPG

-348 KANKTGTDL
+348 KANTTGTDL
-357 KVITANVYDNT
+357 KVITANVYNNT

-375 YDLDIDSQHT
+375 YDSDSQQT
-385 WLQGNHD
+385 WLHGND
-392 PLILWAAF
+392 GNDQLILWSAS

-406 TLTEVSDADFN
+406 TFTEVSDADFN
-417 NYAALPNSY
+417 TYAALPNSY

-432 KNFLGVDGVATEKE
+432 NAKNFLGVDVATEKE

-455 NYLAYCKKVKA
+455 NYLTYYNKVKA

-478 KSGNNRFMGLNDA
+478 KSDNDRFMGLNDA
-491 HTEVNALEA
+491 HTEANALVA
-500 STQKTNLSNI
+500 STQKTKLSNI

-518 DEVCYR
+518 EEFCYK

-529 TGTYITNIKNAVG
+529 TGTYITNIQNAVG

-554 ESNSYKFT
+554 YSHGYKFT

-568 ANGNWNVID
+568 ANGKWNVID
-577 QNNNKLNAEK
+577 QNNNKLNAET
-587 TGPLTINYWTHNDN
+587 TGSLTINYWTDGRNE
-601 AGWWISKATD
+601 GWWIFKATD

-660 GGFDAN
+660 GGFAAN

-685 ENTNKSLLRGTSRPI
+685 ENTNKSLLRGTSQPI

-723 GFWTPAT
+723 GFWTPVA

-756 GSVIEGI
+756 GSVIEDI

>member
-31 TSAAPSNGS
+31 TSTAPSNGS

-60 NVDANSYFYSGN
+60 NTDANSYFYSGN

-131 VDASIENATTE
+131 VDASTENATTE
-142 GADNWLTTFNIHKNE
+142 GADNWLTTFNIHKNVT
-157 KSFVGAFSVSVKGL
+157 SNVGAFSVSVKGL

-184 FWINPGAKEEEGS
+184 FWINTGAKEELGS

-203 ESSYDATTIETA
+203 ESSYDASTIETA
-215 INAAIT
+215 INAAKT
-221 KAQAL
+221 KAQPL
-226 ITTYTGKTGGIYQP
+226 ITTYTGNTGGIYQP
-240 TEKEFSD
+240 TAEELSN
-247 FSSKISTTTSDYTWD
+247 FSSKIPTDYTWD
-262 NLVSISNTI
+262 NLVSISNAI
-271 ADFKAAIDKHT
+271 PDFKAAIDKHT
-282 PTVGKRYLIKNNN
+282 PTVGKRYLIKNSHNN
-295 NNRYIVPNIIPG
+295 KYIVPNIIPG

-317 TKDAVWTLEAGD
+317 TKDAVWTLEAGE

-335 LKNAWSGL
+335 LKNAWSDL

-348 KANKTGTDL
+348 KANTTGTDL
-357 KVITANVYDNT
+357 KVVTANVYNNT
-368 VAIGTGS
+368 VAIGTGT
-375 YDLDIDSQHT
+375 YEESQQT
-385 WLQGNHD
+385 WLHANAD
-392 PLILWAAF
+392 PFVILWTAS

-518 DEVCYR
+518 EEVCYR

-529 TGTYITNIKNAVG
+529 TGTYITNITKAG
-542 ATSSTPNPTLTD
+542 EDKPNPTLTD
-554 ESNSYKFT
+554 ESNGYKFT

-568 ANGNWNVID
+568 TNGKWNVID
-577 QNNNKLNAEK
+577 QNNNKLNAE
-587 TGPLTINYWTHNDN
+587 GDGRINYWTNGGND
-601 AGWWISKATD
+601 GWWIFKATD

-685 ENTNKSLLRGTSRPI
+685 ENPNKSLLCGTNQPI

-730 SLTSIAANRAYYLN
+730 SLTSIAANRAFYKN

>member
-31 TSAAPSNGS
+31 TSAAPSNSS
-40 FAADTHWFTIRLR
+40 FAADTHWFTIYLR

-60 NVDANSYFYSGN
+60 NVDANSYLYGGN

-107 VLAINYVSSG
+107 VLAINYVNG
-117 PNSNALGPN
+117 DTGGA

-131 VDASIENATTE
+131 VDASTENATTG
-142 GADNWLTTFNIHKNE
+142 GADNWLTTFNLYKNVT
-157 KSFVGAFSVSVKGL
+157 SNVGAYSVSVKGL
-171 TNYYLNQRSPYLA
+171 TNYYLNQRGSYLA
-184 FWINPGAKEEEGS
+184 FWISPKAKEEVGS
-197 SFYFYD
+197 AFYFYD
-203 ESSYDATTIETA
+203 KSSYV
-215 INAAIT
+215 
-221 KAQAL
+221 KPAQAL
-226 ITTYTGKTGGIYQP
+226 VTTYTGKTGGIYQP
-240 TEKEFSD
+240 TAEELSD
-247 FSSKISTTTSDYTWD
+247 FSSKIPTDYTWD
-262 NLVSISNTI
+262 NLVSINNEKAT
-271 ADFKAAIDKHT
+271 FKAAIDKHT
-282 PTVGKRYLIKNNN
+282 PTVGKRYLIKNNHN
-295 NNRYIVPNIIPG
+295 SNYIVPNIIPG
-307 SALNVQTGDI
+307 SALNVQAGDI
-317 TKDAVWTLEAGD
+317 TKDAVWTLEAGT

-348 KANKTGTDL
+348 KANTTGTDL

-368 VAIGTGS
+368 VAIGTGL
-375 YDLDIDSQHT
+375 YDFDIESQRT

-392 PLILWAAF
+392 PLILWSAM

-432 KNFLGVDGVATEKE
+432 KNFLGVDVATEKE
-446 ALQNNPTYE
+446 AFQSNPTYE
-455 NYLAYCKKVKA
+455 NYLTYYNKVKA

-478 KSGNNRFMGLNDA
+478 KGNQRFMGLNDA
-491 HTEVNALEA
+491 HTEANALEA

-510 WKLVPVDG
+510 WKLVPVEG
-518 DEVCYR
+518 EESYK

-529 TGTYITNIKNAVG
+529 TGTYITNIQNAVNG
-542 ATSSTPNPTLTD
+542 ANRPNPTLTD
-554 ESNSYKFT
+554 ESNGYKFT
-562 FTLKDE
+562 FTLKNE
-568 ANGNWNVID
+568 TNGNWNVID
-577 QNNNKLNAEK
+577 QNNNKLNAE
-587 TGPLTINYWTHNDN
+587 TDGRINYWTDGGN
-601 AGWWISKATD
+601 AGWWIFKATD
-611 IEVALHEL
+611 IEVALHES

-628 LPYSISAVSNAEA
+628 LPYSISAVSSNAEA

-660 GGFDAN
+660 GGFAAN

-685 ENTNKSLLRGTSRPI
+685 ENTNTSLLRGTSRPI

-790 HGVYIQNGKKMIV
+790 HGVYIQNGKKTIV

>member
-31 TSAAPSNGS
+31 TSTAPSNGS
-40 FAADTHWFTIRLR
+40 FAADTHWFTICLR

-60 NVDANSYFYSGN
+60 NADNNSYLYSGN

-117 PNSNALGPN
+117 PNENSKGPD

-142 GADNWLTTFNIHKNE
+142 GADNWLTTFNIHKNVT
-157 KSFVGAFSVSVKGL
+157 SNVGAFSVSVKGL
-171 TNYYLNQRSPYLA
+171 TDYYLNQRPPYLA
-184 FWINPGAKEEEGS
+184 FWISSGANEEVGS

-203 ESSYDATTIETA
+203 ESSYDASTIETA

-221 KAQAL
+221 KAQTL

-240 TEKEFSD
+240 TAGELSN
-247 FSSKISTTTSDYTWD
+247 FSSKIPTTTSDYTWD

-282 PTVGKRYLIKNNN
+282 PTVGKRYLIKNSHNN
-295 NNRYIVPNIIPG
+295 KYIVPNIIPG

-317 TKDAVWTLEAGD
+317 TKDAVWTLEVGG

-335 LKNAWSGL
+335 LRNAWSGL

-348 KANKTGTDL
+348 KANTTGTDL
-357 KVITANVYDNT
+357 KVITANVYNNT

-385 WLQGNHD
+385 WIHGNQD
-392 PLILWAAF
+392 PLILWSAS

-406 TLTEVSDADFN
+406 TFTEVSDADFN
-417 NYAALPNSY
+417 TYAALPNSH

-466 GTDNQYVRLQCA
+466 GTDYQYVRLQCA
-478 KSGNNRFMGLNDA
+478 KGNQRFMGLNDA
-491 HTEVNALEA
+491 YTEVNALEA

-518 DEVCYR
+518 EEVCYR

-529 TGTYITNIKNAVG
+529 TGTYITNITKAG
-542 ATSSTPNPTLTD
+542 EDKPNPTLTD
-554 ESNSYKFT
+554 ESNGYKFT

-568 ANGNWNVID
+568 ANGKWNVID

-587 TGPLTINYWTHNDN
+587 TGEINYWTDNGN
-601 AGWWISKATD
+601 AGWWIFKATD

-628 LPYSISAVSNAEA
+628 LPYSISAVSSAEA

-654 MQTTSD
+654 MQTTSG
-660 GGFDAN
+660 GGFAAN

-685 ENTNKSLLRGTSRPI
+685 ENTNTSLLRGTNQPI

-710 LVFGPKDGAENTV
+710 LVFGPKDEANTI
-723 GFWTPAT
+723 GFWTPAA
-730 SLTSIAANRAYYLN
+730 SLTSIAANRAFYLN

>member
-31 TSAAPSNGS
+31 TSAAPSNSS
-40 FAADTHWFTIRLR
+40 FAADTHWFTIYLR

-60 NVDANSYFYSGN
+60 NVDANSYLYGGN

-117 PNSNALGPN
+117 GEGGG

-142 GADNWLTTFNIHKNE
+142 GADNWLTTFNLYKNVT
-157 KSFVGAFSVSVKGL
+157 SNVGAYSVSVKGL
-171 TNYYLNQRSPYLA
+171 TNYYLNQRGSYLA
-184 FWINPGAKEEEGS
+184 FWISPKAKEEVGS
-197 SFYFYD
+197 AFYFYD
-203 ESSYDATTIETA
+203 KSSYV
-215 INAAIT
+215 
-221 KAQAL
+221 KPAQAL
-226 ITTYTGKTGGIYQP
+226 VTTYTGKTGGIYQP
-240 TEKEFSD
+240 TAEELSD
-247 FSSKISTTTSDYTWD
+247 FSSKIPTDYTWE
-262 NLVSISNTI
+262 NLASVWTSVNNEI
-271 ADFKAAIDKHT
+271 ATFKAAIDKHT
-282 PTVGKRYLIKNNN
+282 PTIGKRYLIKNNY
-295 NNRYIVPNIIPG
+295 NNRYIVPNGISG
-307 SALNVQTGDI
+307 WALNVQTGDI
-317 TKDAVWTLEAGD
+317 TKDAIWTLEAGT

-348 KANKTGTDL
+348 KVNTTGTDL
-357 KVITANVYDNT
+357 KVITANVYNNT

-375 YDLDIDSQHT
+375 YEESQYT
-385 WLQGNHD
+385 WLHGNHD
-392 PLILWAAF
+392 PIILWTAS
-400 AGASRW
+400 AGSSRW
-406 TLTEVSDADFN
+406 TFTEVSDADFN
-417 NYAALPNSY
+417 TYAPLPNSY
-426 ISTLVN
+426 ISTLEN
-432 KNFLGVDGVATEKE
+432 RNIFGIDVATEK
-446 ALQNNPTYE
+446 AAWQSNPTYE
-455 NYLAYCKKVKA
+455 NYLTYYNKVKA

-478 KSGNNRFMGLNDA
+478 KGNQRFMGLNDA
-491 HTEVNALEA
+491 HTEANALEA

-510 WKLVPVDG
+510 WKLVPVEG
-518 DEVCYR
+518 EESYK
-524 LMNAN
+524 LKNAN
-529 TGTYITNIKNAVG
+529 TGTYITNIQNADDKQNK
-542 ATSSTPNPTLTD
+542 SNPTLTD
-554 ESNSYKFT
+554 YSNGYKFT
-562 FTLKDE
+562 FTLKNE
-568 ANGNWNVID
+568 TNGNWNVID
-577 QNNNKLNAEK
+577 QNNNKLNAE
-587 TGPLTINYWTHNDN
+587 TDGRINYWTSDQN
-601 AGWWISKATD
+601 AGWRISKATD
-611 IEVALHEL
+611 IEVALHES

-660 GGFDAN
+660 GGFAAN

-685 ENTNKSLLRGTSRPI
+685 ENPNTSLLRGTSRPI

-710 LVFGPKDGAENTV
+710 LVFGPKDGIENTV

-730 SLTSIAANRAYYLN
+730 SLTSIAANRAFYLN

>member
-31 TSAAPSNGS
+31 TSAAPSNSS
-40 FAADTHWFTIRLR
+40 FAADTHWFTIYLR

-60 NVDANSYFYSGN
+60 NVDANSYLYGGN

-94 GYKFYNKSVGPTK
+94 GYKFYNKSIGPTK

-117 PNSNALGPN
+117 GEGGG

-131 VDASIENATTE
+131 VDASTENATTE
-142 GADNWLTTFNIHKNE
+142 GADNWLTTFNLYKNVT
-157 KSFVGAFSVSVKGL
+157 SNVGAYSVSVKGL
-171 TNYYLNQRSPYLA
+171 TNYYLNQRGSYLA
-184 FWINPGAKEEEGS
+184 FWISPKAKEEVGS
-197 SFYFYD
+197 AFYFYD
-203 ESSYDATTIETA
+203 KSSYV
-215 INAAIT
+215 
-221 KAQAL
+221 KPAQAL
-226 ITTYTGKTGGIYQP
+226 VTTYTGKTGGIYQP
-240 TEKEFSD
+240 TAEELSD
-247 FSSKISTTTSDYTWD
+247 FSSKIPTDYTWE
-262 NLVSISNTI
+262 NLASVWTSVNNEI
-271 ADFKAAIDKHT
+271 ATFKAAIDKHT
-282 PTVGKRYLIKNNN
+282 PTIGKRYLIKNNY
-295 NNRYIVPNIIPG
+295 NNRYIVPNGISG
-307 SALNVQTGDI
+307 WALNVQTGDI
-317 TKDAVWTLEAGD
+317 TKDAIWTLEAGT

-348 KANKTGTDL
+348 KVNTTGTDL
-357 KVITANVYDNT
+357 KVITANVYNNT

-375 YDLDIDSQHT
+375 YEESQYT
-385 WLQGNHD
+385 WLHGNHD
-392 PLILWAAF
+392 PIILWTAS
-400 AGASRW
+400 AGSSRW
-406 TLTEVSDADFN
+406 TFTEVSDADFN
-417 NYAALPNSY
+417 TYAPLPNSY
-426 ISTLVN
+426 ISTLEN
-432 KNFLGVDGVATEKE
+432 RNIFGIDVATEK
-446 ALQNNPTYE
+446 AAWQSNPTYE
-455 NYLAYCKKVKA
+455 NYLTYYNKFKA

-478 KSGNNRFMGLNDA
+478 KSDNDRFMGLNDA
-491 HTEVNALEA
+491 HTEANALVA

-510 WKLVPVDG
+510 WKLVPVEG
-518 DEVCYR
+518 EESYK
-524 LMNAN
+524 LKNAN
-529 TGTYITNIKNAVG
+529 TGTYITNIQNADDKQNK
-542 ATSSTPNPTLTD
+542 SNPTLTD
-554 ESNSYKFT
+554 YSNGYKFT
-562 FTLKDE
+562 FTLKNE
-568 ANGNWNVID
+568 TNGNWNVID
-577 QNNNKLNAEK
+577 QNNNKLNAE
-587 TGPLTINYWTHNDN
+587 TDGRINYWTSDQN
-601 AGWWISKATD
+601 AGWRISKATD

-685 ENTNKSLLRGTSRPI
+685 ENTNKSLLRGTNQPI

>member
-31 TSAAPSNGS
+31 TSTAPSNGS
-40 FAADTHWFTIRLR
+40 FAADTHWFTIYLR

-60 NVDANSYFYSGN
+60 NVDANSYLYGGN

-117 PNSNALGPN
+117 GEGGG

-131 VDASIENATTE
+131 VDASTENATTE
-142 GADNWLTTFNIHKNE
+142 GADNWLTTFNLYKNVT
-157 KSFVGAFSVSVKGL
+157 SNVGAYSVSVKGL
-171 TNYYLNQRSPYLA
+171 TNYYLNQRGSYLA
-184 FWINPGAKEEEGS
+184 FWISPKAKEEVGS
-197 SFYFYD
+197 AFYFYD
-203 ESSYDATTIETA
+203 KSSYV
-215 INAAIT
+215 
-221 KAQAL
+221 KPAQAL
-226 ITTYTGKTGGIYQP
+226 VTTYTGKTGGIYQP
-240 TEKEFSD
+240 TAEELRD
-247 FSSKISTTTSDYTWD
+247 FSSKIPTDYTWE
-262 NLVSISNTI
+262 NLASVWTSVNNEI
-271 ADFKAAIDKHT
+271 ATFKAAIDKHT
-282 PTVGKRYLIKNNN
+282 PTIGKRYLIKNNY
-295 NNRYIVPNIIPG
+295 NNRYIVPNGISG
-307 SALNVQTGDI
+307 WALNVQTGDI
-317 TKDAVWTLEAGD
+317 TKDAIWTLEAGT

-348 KANKTGTDL
+348 KVNTTGTDL
-357 KVITANVYDNT
+357 KVITANVYNNT

-375 YDLDIDSQHT
+375 YEESQYT
-385 WLQGNHD
+385 WLHGNHD
-392 PLILWAAF
+392 PIILWTAS
-400 AGASRW
+400 AGSSRW
-406 TLTEVSDADFN
+406 TFTEVSDADFN
-417 NYAALPNSY
+417 TYAPLPNSY
-426 ISTLVN
+426 ISTLEN
-432 KNFLGVDGVATEKE
+432 RNIFGIDVATEK
-446 ALQNNPTYE
+446 AAWQSNPTYE
-455 NYLAYCKKVKA
+455 NYLTYYNKFKA

-478 KSGNNRFMGLNDA
+478 KSDNDRFMGLNDA
-491 HTEVNALEA
+491 HTEANALVA

-510 WKLVPVDG
+510 WKLVPVEG
-518 DEVCYR
+518 EESYK
-524 LMNAN
+524 LKNAN
-529 TGTYITNIKNAVG
+529 TGTYITNIQNADDKQNK
-542 ATSSTPNPTLTD
+542 SNPTLTD
-554 ESNSYKFT
+554 YSNGYKFT
-562 FTLKDE
+562 FTLKNE
-568 ANGNWNVID
+568 TNGNWNVID
-577 QNNNKLNAEK
+577 QNNNKLNAE
-587 TGPLTINYWTHNDN
+587 TDGRINYWTSDQN
-601 AGWWISKATD
+601 AGWRISKATD
-611 IEVALHEL
+611 IEVALHES

-660 GGFDAN
+660 GGFAAN

-685 ENTNKSLLRGTSRPI
+685 ENKNTSLLRGTNQPI

>member
-31 TSAAPSNGS
+31 TSTAPSNGS
-40 FAADTHWFTIRLR
+40 FAADTHWYTICLR
-53 GTYLSVE
+53 DDYLSVE
-60 NVDANSYFYSGN
+60 NTDNDSYLYNGN
-72 GFNTINNTID
+72 GFRTINNPND
-82 KGLWCVVGDETK
+82 KGLWCIVGDETK

-117 PNSNALGPN
+117 DKGSD

-131 VDASIENATTE
+131 VDASTENATTE

-157 KSFVGAFSVSVKGL
+157 TSNVGAFTVSVKGL
-171 TNYYLNQRSPYLA
+171 TDYYLNQRAPYLA
-184 FWINPGAKEEEGS
+184 FWISSAANEEVGS
-197 SFYFYD
+197 AFYFYD
-203 ESSYDATTIETA
+203 KSSYDASTIETA

-221 KAQAL
+221 KAQTL
-226 ITTYTGKTGGIYQP
+226 ITTYKDKTGGIYQP
-240 TEKEFSD
+240 TAEEVSAFSG
-247 FSSKISTTTSDYTWD
+247 KIPTTTSDYTWD
-262 NLVSISNTI
+262 NWVSINNAI

-282 PTVGKRYLIKNNN
+282 PIVGKRYLIKNSHNSK
-295 NNRYIVPNIIPG
+295 YIVPNIIPG

-317 TKDAVWTLEAGD
+317 TKDAVWTLEAGA

-343 YINGV
+343 YIKGV
-348 KANKTGTDL
+348 KANTTGTDL
-357 KVITANVYDNT
+357 NNVYNNT
-368 VAIGTGS
+368 VAIGTGCF
-375 YDLDIDSQHT
+375 YLDIESQHT
-385 WLQGNHD
+385 WLHGNQD
-392 PLILWAAF
+392 PLILWSAS
-400 AGASRW
+400 AGSSRW
-406 TLTEVSDADFN
+406 TLTEVSDDDFN

-432 KNFLGVDGVATEKE
+432 NAKNFLGVDVATEKE

-491 HTEVNALEA
+491 YTEVNALEA

-529 TGTYITNIKNAVG
+529 TGTYITNITKAGENK
-542 ATSSTPNPTLTD
+542 PNPTLTD
-554 ESNSYKFT
+554 ESNGYKFT
-562 FTLKDE
+562 FTLNNE
-568 ANGNWNVID
+568 TNGNWNVID
-577 QNNNKLNAEK
+577 QNNNKLNAETP
-587 TGPLTINYWTHNDN
+587 TGQINYWTDNGN
-601 AGWWISKATD
+601 AGWWIFKATD

-660 GGFDAN
+660 GGFAAN
-666 QGVVL
+666 QGVVV

-685 ENTNKSLLRGTSRPI
+685 ENTNKSLLRGTNQPI

-730 SLTSIAANRAYYLN
+730 SLTSIAANRAFYQN

-756 GSVIEGI
+756 GSVVEGI

>member
-21 TKAQTAVDYQ
+21 TKAQTPVDYQ
-31 TSAAPSNGS
+31 TSTAPSAGS
-40 FAADTHWFTIRLR
+40 FAADTHWFTIYLR
-53 GTYLSVE
+53 GTFLSVE
-60 NVDANSYFYSGN
+60 NVDANSYLYGGN

-94 GYKFYNKSVGPTK
+94 GYKFYNKSIGPTK
-107 VLAINYVSSG
+107 VLAINYVSDDTG
-117 PNSNALGPN
+117 GK

-131 VDASIENATTE
+131 VDASTENATTK
-142 GADNWLTTFNIHKNE
+142 GADNWLTTFDLYKNVGGDC
-157 KSFVGAFSVSVKGL
+157 VGAFSVSVKGL
-171 TNYYLNQRSPYLA
+171 TNYYLNQRGSYLA
-184 FWINPGAKEEEGS
+184 FWISPKAKEEVGS
-197 SFYFYD
+197 AFYFYD
-203 ESSYDATTIETA
+203 KSSYV
-215 INAAIT
+215 
-221 KAQAL
+221 KPAQAL
-226 ITTYTGKTGGIYQP
+226 VTTYKGKTGGIYQP
-240 TEKEFSD
+240 TAEELSA
-247 FSSKISTTTSDYTWD
+247 FSSKIPTDYTWD
-262 NLVSISNTI
+262 NLASVWTSVNNAI
-271 ADFKAAIDKHT
+271 ATFKAAIDKHT
-282 PTVGKRYLIKNNN
+282 PTIGKRYLIKNSHNSK
-295 NNRYIVPNIIPG
+295 YIVPNIIPG

-317 TKDAVWTLEAGD
+317 TKDAVWTLEAGA

-348 KANKTGTDL
+348 KANTTGTDL
-357 KVITANVYDNT
+357 KVVTANVYNNT
-368 VAIGTGS
+368 VAIGTGT
-375 YDLDIDSQHT
+375 YEESQQT
-385 WLQGNHD
+385 WLHGNQD
-392 PLILWAAF
+392 PLILWTAS

-417 NYAALPNSY
+417 TYAALPNSH
-426 ISTLVN
+426 ISALVN
-432 KNFLGVDGVATEKE
+432 KNFLGVDVDVATEKA

-455 NYLAYCKKVKA
+455 NYLTYYNKIKA
-466 GTDNQYVRLQCA
+466 VIDNQYVRLQCA

-491 HTEVNALEA
+491 HTEVNALVA
-500 STQKTNLSNI
+500 STQKNNLSNI
-510 WKLVPVDG
+510 WKLVPVEG
-518 DEVCYR
+518 EESYR

-529 TGTYITNIKNAVG
+529 TGTYITNITKAGENK
-542 ATSSTPNPTLTD
+542 PNPTLTD
-554 ESNSYKFT
+554 ESNGYKFT
-562 FTLKDE
+562 FTLNNE
-568 ANGNWNVID
+568 TNGNWNVID
-577 QNNNKLNAEK
+577 QNNNKLNAETP
-587 TGPLTINYWTHNDN
+587 TGQINYWTDNGN
-601 AGWWISKATD
+601 AGWWIFKATD

-660 GGFDAN
+660 GGFAAN

-685 ENTNKSLLRGTSRPI
+685 ENKNTSLLRGTSQPI

-710 LVFGPKDGAENTV
+710 LVFGPKDEANTI
-723 GFWTPAT
+723 GFWTPAA

>member
-21 TKAQTAVDYQ
+21 TKAQTPVDYQ
-31 TSAAPSNGS
+31 TSTAPSAGS
-40 FAADTHWFTIRLR
+40 FAADTHWFTIYLR

-60 NVDANSYFYSGN
+60 NVDANSYLYGGN

-94 GYKFYNKSVGPTK
+94 GYKFYNKSIGPTK
-107 VLAINYVSSG
+107 VLAINYVSDDTG
-117 PNSNALGPN
+117 GK

-131 VDASIENATTE
+131 VDASTENATTK
-142 GADNWLTTFNIHKNE
+142 GADNWLTTFDLYKNVGGDC
-157 KSFVGAFSVSVKGL
+157 VGAFSVSVKGL
-171 TNYYLNQRSPYLA
+171 TNYYLNQRGSYLA
-184 FWINPGAKEEEGS
+184 FWISPKAKEEVGS
-197 SFYFYD
+197 AFYFYD
-203 ESSYDATTIETA
+203 KSSYV
-215 INAAIT
+215 
-221 KAQAL
+221 KPAQAL
-226 ITTYTGKTGGIYQP
+226 VTTYKGKTGGIYQP
-240 TEKEFSD
+240 TAEELSA
-247 FSSKISTTTSDYTWD
+247 FSSKIPTDYTWD
-262 NLVSISNTI
+262 NLASVWTSVNNAI
-271 ADFKAAIDKHT
+271 ATFKAAIDKHT
-282 PTVGKRYLIKNNN
+282 PTIGKRYLIKNSHNSK
-295 NNRYIVPNIIPG
+295 YIVPNIIPG

-317 TKDAVWTLEAGD
+317 TKDAVWTLEAGA

-348 KANKTGTDL
+348 KANTTGTDL
-357 KVITANVYDNT
+357 KVVTANVYNNT
-368 VAIGTGS
+368 VAIGTGT
-375 YDLDIDSQHT
+375 YEESQQT
-385 WLQGNHD
+385 WLHGNQD
-392 PLILWAAF
+392 PLILWTAS

-417 NYAALPNSY
+417 TYAALPNSH
-426 ISTLVN
+426 ISALVN
-432 KNFLGVDGVATEKE
+432 KNFLGVDVDVATEKA

-455 NYLAYCKKVKA
+455 NYLTYYNKIKA
-466 GTDNQYVRLQCA
+466 VIDNQYVRLQCA
-478 KSGNNRFMGLNDA
+478 KSDNNRFMGLNDA
-491 HTEVNALEA
+491 HTEVNALVA
-500 STQKTNLSNI
+500 STQKNNLSNI
-510 WKLVPVDG
+510 WKLVPVEG
-518 DEVCYR
+518 EESYR

-529 TGTYITNIKNAVG
+529 TGTYITNITKAGENK
-542 ATSSTPNPTLTD
+542 PNPTLTD
-554 ESNSYKFT
+554 ESNGYKFT
-562 FTLKDE
+562 FTLKNE
-568 ANGNWNVID
+568 TNGNWNVID
-577 QNNNKLNAEK
+577 QNNNKLNAE
-587 TGPLTINYWTHNDN
+587 TDGRINYWTDGGN
-601 AGWWISKATD
+601 AGWWIFKATD

-619 GDASYASLY
+619 GDASYALLY

-685 ENTNKSLLRGTSRPI
+685 ENTNTSLLRGTNQPI

-710 LVFGPKDGAENTV
+710 LVFGPKDEANTI
-723 GFWTPAT
+723 GFWTPAA

>member
-21 TKAQTAVDYQ
+21 TKAQTPVDYQ
-31 TSAAPSNGS
+31 TSTAPSNGS
-40 FAADTHWFTIRLR
+40 FAADTHWFTICLR

-60 NVDANSYFYSGN
+60 NADNNSYLYSGN

-107 VLAINYVSSG
+107 VLAINYVSTG
-117 PNSNALGPN
+117 PKSDALGPD

-184 FWINPGAKEEEGS
+184 FWINSGAKEEEGS

-203 ESSYDATTIETA
+203 ESSYVES
-215 INAAIT
+215 AIT
-221 KAQAL
+221 KAQTL
-226 ITTYTGKTGGIYQP
+226 VTTYTGKTGGIYQP

-247 FSSKISTTTSDYTWD
+247 FSSKISSIIPTDYTWD
-262 NLVSISNTI
+262 NLVSINNAI

-282 PTVGKRYLIKNNN
+282 PTIGKRYLIKNSHNSK
-295 NNRYIVPNIIPG
+295 YIVPNIIPG

-348 KANKTGTDL
+348 KANTTGTDL
-357 KVITANVYDNT
+357 KVVTANVYNNT
-368 VAIGTGS
+368 VAIGTGT
-375 YDLDIDSQHT
+375 YEESQQT
-385 WLQGNHD
+385 WLHGNQD
-392 PLILWAAF
+392 PLILWTAS

-432 KNFLGVDGVATEKE
+432 KNFLGVDVATEKE
-446 ALQNNPTYE
+446 AFQSNPTYE
-455 NYLAYCKKVKA
+455 NYLTYYNKVKA

-478 KSGNNRFMGLNDA
+478 KGNQRFMGLNDA
-491 HTEVNALEA
+491 HTEANALEA

-510 WKLVPVDG
+510 WKLVPVEG
-518 DEVCYR
+518 EESYK

-529 TGTYITNIKNAVG
+529 TGTYITNIQNAVNG
-542 ATSSTPNPTLTD
+542 ANRPNPTLTD
-554 ESNSYKFT
+554 ESNGYKFT
-562 FTLKDE
+562 FTLKNE
-568 ANGNWNVID
+568 TNGNWSVID
-577 QNNNKLNAEK
+577 QNNNQLNAE
-587 TGPLTINYWTHNDN
+587 TDGRINYWTDGGN
-601 AGWWISKATD
+601 AGWWIFKATD

-654 MQTTSD
+654 MQATSD

-685 ENTNKSLLRGTSRPI
+685 ENTNTSLLRGTNQPI

-723 GFWTPAT
+723 GFWTPAA
-730 SLTSIAANRAYYLN
+730 SLTSIAANRAFYLN

>member
-31 TSAAPSNGS
+31 TSAAPSNSS
-40 FAADTHWFTIRLR
+40 FAADTHWFTIYLR

-60 NVDANSYFYSGN
+60 NVDANSYLYGGN
-72 GFNTINNTID
+72 GFNIINNTID

-107 VLAINYVSSG
+107 VLAINYVNG
-117 PNSNALGPN
+117 DTGGD

-131 VDASIENATTE
+131 VDASTENATTG
-142 GADNWLTTFNIHKNE
+142 GADNWLTTFNIHKNVT
-157 KSFVGAFSVSVKGL
+157 SNVGAFSVSVKGL
-171 TNYYLNQRSPYLA
+171 TNYYLNQRGSYLA
-184 FWINPGAKEEEGS
+184 FWISPKAKEEVGS
-197 SFYFYD
+197 AFYFYD
-203 ESSYDATTIETA
+203 KSSYV
-215 INAAIT
+215 
-221 KAQAL
+221 KPAQAL
-226 ITTYTGKTGGIYQP
+226 VTTYKGKTGGIYQP
-240 TEKEFSD
+240 TAEELSD
-247 FSSKISTTTSDYTWD
+247 FSSKIPTDYTWD
-262 NLVSISNTI
+262 KLASVWTSVNNAI
-271 ADFKAAIDKHT
+271 ATFKAAIDKHT
-282 PTVGKRYLIKNNN
+282 PTIGKRYLIKNSHNSK
-295 NNRYIVPNIIPG
+295 YIVPNIIPG

-317 TKDAVWTLEAGD
+317 TKDAVWTLEAGA

-348 KANKTGTDL
+348 KANTTGTDL
-357 KVITANVYDNT
+357 KVVTANVYNNT
-368 VAIGTGS
+368 VAIGTGT
-375 YDLDIDSQHT
+375 YEESQQT
-385 WLQGNHD
+385 WLHGNQD
-392 PLILWAAF
+392 PLILWTAS

-406 TLTEVSDADFN
+406 TFTEVSDDDFN
-417 NYAALPNSY
+417 NYAALPNSH
-426 ISTLVN
+426 ISALVN
-432 KNFLGVDGVATEKE
+432 KNFLGVDVDVATEKA

-455 NYLAYCKKVKA
+455 NYLTYYNKIKA
-466 GTDNQYVRLQCA
+466 VIDNQYVRLQCA

-491 HTEVNALEA
+491 HTEVNALVA
-500 STQKTNLSNI
+500 STQKNNLSNI
-510 WKLVPVDG
+510 WKLVPVEG
-518 DEVCYR
+518 EESYR

-529 TGTYITNIKNAVG
+529 TGTYITNITKAGENK
-542 ATSSTPNPTLTD
+542 PNPTLTD
-554 ESNSYKFT
+554 ESNGYKFT
-562 FTLKDE
+562 FTLNNE
-568 ANGNWNVID
+568 TNGNWNVID
-577 QNNNKLNAEK
+577 QNNNKLNAETP
-587 TGPLTINYWTHNDN
+587 TGQINYWTDNGN
-601 AGWWISKATD
+601 AGWWIFKATD

-660 GGFDAN
+660 GGFAAN

-685 ENTNKSLLRGTSRPI
+685 ENTNKSLLRGTNQPI

-730 SLTSIAANRAYYLN
+730 SLTSIAANRAFYQN

-756 GSVIEGI
+756 GSIIEDI

>member
-60 NVDANSYFYSGN
+60 NVDADSYFYSGN

-82 KGLWCVVGDETK
+82 KGLWCVVGDNTK

-107 VLAINYVSSG
+107 VLAINYVSYDGSDG
-117 PNSNALGPN
+117 AGAN

-131 VDASIENATTE
+131 VDASTENATTE
-142 GADNWLTTFNIHKNE
+142 GADNWLTTFDLYKNVTNN
-157 KSFVGAFSVSVKGL
+157 VGGYSVSVKGL

-184 FWINPGAKEEEGS
+184 FWINSKAKEEVGS
-197 SFYFYD
+197 AFYFYD
-203 ESSYDATTIETA
+203 KTSYDASTIETA

-221 KAQAL
+221 KAQTL
-226 ITTYTGKTGGIYQP
+226 IATYTDKTGGIYQP
-240 TEKEFSD
+240 TAEELST
-247 FSSKISTTTSDYTWD
+247 FSSKIPTDHTWD
-262 NLVSISNTI
+262 NLVSISNAI
-271 ADFKAAIDKHT
+271 PDFKAAIDKHT
-282 PTVGKRYLIKNNN
+282 PTIGKRYLIKNSHNST
-295 NNRYIVPNIIPG
+295 YIVPNIIPG

-317 TKDAVWTLEAGD
+317 TKDAVWTLEAGA

-348 KANKTGTDL
+348 KANTTGTDL
-357 KVITANVYDNT
+357 KVITANVYNNT

-375 YDLDIDSQHT
+375 YEESQYT
-385 WLQGNHD
+385 WLHGNHD
-392 PLILWAAF
+392 PIILWTAS

-417 NYAALPNSY
+417 NYAALPNSH
-426 ISTLVN
+426 ISALVN
-432 KNFLGVDGVATEKE
+432 KNFLGVDVATEKA

-455 NYLAYCKKVKA
+455 NYLPYYNKIKA
-466 GTDNQYVRLQCA
+466 VTDNQYVRLQCA

-491 HTEVNALEA
+491 HTEVNSLVA

-510 WKLVPVDG
+510 WKLVPVEG
-518 DEVCYR
+518 EESYK

-529 TGTYITNIKNAVG
+529 TGTYITDIKNAKDG
-542 ATSSTPNPTLTD
+542 NSMPNPTLTD
-554 ESNSYKFT
+554 YSHGYKFT
-562 FTLKDE
+562 FTLKNE
-568 ANGNWNVID
+568 TKGSWNVID
-577 QNNNKLNAEK
+577 QNNNQLNAE
-587 TGPLTINYWTHNDN
+587 TDSRNRINYWTDNLND
-601 AGWWISKATD
+601 GWWIFKATD
-611 IEVALHEL
+611 IEVALHES

-628 LPYSISAVSNAEA
+628 LPYSISAVSSNVEA

-660 GGFDAN
+660 GGFAAN

-685 ENTNKSLLRGTSRPI
+685 ENKNTSLLRGTNQPI

>member
-21 TKAQTAVDYQ
+21 TKAQTPVDYQ
-31 TSAAPSNGS
+31 TSAAPSDGS

-60 NVDANSYFYSGN
+60 NADNNSYLYSGN

-117 PNSNALGPN
+117 PNENSKGPD

-142 GADNWLTTFNIHKNE
+142 GADNWLTTFNIHKNVT
-157 KSFVGAFSVSVKGL
+157 SNVGAFSVSVKGL
-171 TNYYLNQRSPYLA
+171 TDYYLNQRPPYLA
-184 FWINPGAKEEEGS
+184 FWISSGANEEVGS

-203 ESSYDATTIETA
+203 ESSYDASTIETA

-221 KAQAL
+221 KAQTL

-240 TEKEFSD
+240 TAGELSN
-247 FSSKISTTTSDYTWD
+247 FSSKIPTTTSDYTWD

-282 PTVGKRYLIKNNN
+282 PTVGKRYLIKNSHNN
-295 NNRYIVPNIIPG
+295 KYIVPNIIPG

-317 TKDAVWTLEAGD
+317 TKDAVWTLEVGG

-335 LKNAWSGL
+335 LRNAWSGL

-348 KANKTGTDL
+348 KANTTGTDL
-357 KVITANVYDNT
+357 KVITANVYNNT

-385 WLQGNHD
+385 WIHGNQD
-392 PLILWAAF
+392 PLILWSAS

-406 TLTEVSDADFN
+406 TFTEVSDADFN
-417 NYAALPNSY
+417 TYAALPNSH

-466 GTDNQYVRLQCA
+466 GTDYQYVRLQCA
-478 KSGNNRFMGLNDA
+478 KGNQRFMGLNDA
-491 HTEVNALEA
+491 YTEANALEA

-518 DEVCYR
+518 EEVCYR

-529 TGTYITNIKNAVG
+529 TGTYITNITKAG
-542 ATSSTPNPTLTD
+542 EDKPNPTLTD
-554 ESNSYKFT
+554 ESNGYKFT

-568 ANGNWNVID
+568 ANGKWNVID

-587 TGPLTINYWTHNDN
+587 TGEINYWTDNGN
-601 AGWWISKATD
+601 AGWWIFKATD

-685 ENTNKSLLRGTSRPI
+685 ENTNTSLLRGTNQPI

-710 LVFGPKDGAENTV
+710 LVFGPKDEANTI
-723 GFWTPAT
+723 GFWTPAA

>member
-21 TKAQTAVDYQ
+21 TKAQTPVDYQ
-31 TSAAPSNGS
+31 TSTAPSAGS
-40 FAADTHWFTIRLR
+40 FAADTHWFTICLR

-60 NVDANSYFYSGN
+60 NVDENSYLRSGS
-72 GFNTINNTID
+72 GFNIINNTID
-82 KGLWCVVGDETK
+82 KGLWCVVGNETK

-107 VLAINYVSSG
+107 VLAINYVSSDEG
-117 PNSNALGPN
+117 GG

-142 GADNWLTTFNIHKNE
+142 GADNWLTTFNIHKNTGGE
-157 KSFVGAFSVSVKGL
+157 CVGAYSVSVKGL

-184 FWINPGAKEEEGS
+184 FWISAKANEEVGS

-203 ESSYDATTIETA
+203 ESSYAGLAKT
-215 INAAIT
+215 
-221 KAQAL
+221 L
-226 ITTYTGKTGGIYQP
+226 VTTYTGKTGGIYQP
-240 TEKEFSD
+240 TAGELSD
-247 FSSKISTTTSDYTWD
+247 FSSKIPTDYTWD
-262 NLVSISNTI
+262 NLASI
-271 ADFKAAIDKHT
+271 ADFEAAIDKHT
-282 PTVGKRYLIKNNN
+282 PAVGKRYLIKNSYNN
-295 NNRYIVPNIIPG
+295 KYIVPNVIPG

-317 TKDAVWTLEAGD
+317 TKDAVWTLEAGA

-348 KANKTGTDL
+348 KANTTGTDL
-357 KVITANVYDNT
+357 KVITANVYNNT

-375 YDLDIDSQHT
+375 YDSESQKT
-385 WLQGNHD
+385 WLHGNAD
-392 PLILWAAF
+392 PLILWSAS
-400 AGASRW
+400 AGSSRW
-406 TLTEVSDADFN
+406 TFTEVSDADFN
-417 NYAALPNSY
+417 TYAALPSSH

-432 KNFLGVDGVATEKE
+432 NAKNFLGVDVATEKK

-455 NYLAYCKKVKA
+455 NYLTYYNKVKA

-478 KSGNNRFMGLNDA
+478 KSDNNRFMGLNDA
-491 HTEVNALEA
+491 HTEVNSLVA

-518 DEVCYR
+518 ENFCYK

-529 TGTYITNIKNAVG
+529 TGTYITNIKNANDG
-542 ATSSTPNPTLTD
+542 NSMPNPTLTD
-554 ESNSYKFT
+554 ESNGYKFT
-562 FTLKDE
+562 FTLKNE
-568 ANGNWNVID
+568 TNGNWNVID
-577 QNNNKLNAEK
+577 QNNNKLNAE
-587 TGPLTINYWTHNDN
+587 TDSRNRINYWTDNRND
-601 AGWWISKATD
+601 GWWIFKATD

-660 GGFDAN
+660 GGFADN

-710 LVFGPKDGAENTV
+710 LVFGPKDGVENTV

>member
-31 TSAAPSNGS
+31 TSAAPSNSS
-40 FAADTHWFTIRLR
+40 FAADTHWFTIYLR

-60 NVDANSYFYSGN
+60 NVDANSYLYGGN

-107 VLAINYVSSG
+107 VLAINYVNG
-117 PNSNALGPN
+117 DTGGA

-131 VDASIENATTE
+131 VDASTENATTG
-142 GADNWLTTFNIHKNE
+142 GADNWLTTFNLYKNVT
-157 KSFVGAFSVSVKGL
+157 SNVGAYSVSVKGL
-171 TNYYLNQRSPYLA
+171 TNYYLNQRGSYLA
-184 FWINPGAKEEEGS
+184 FWINPKAKEEVGS
-197 SFYFYD
+197 AFYFYD
-203 ESSYDATTIETA
+203 KSSYVKPAKT
-215 INAAIT
+215 
-221 KAQAL
+221 L
-226 ITTYTGKTGGIYQP
+226 VTTYTGKTGGIYQP
-240 TEKEFSD
+240 TAEELSD
-247 FSSKISTTTSDYTWD
+247 FSSKIPTDYTWE
-262 NLVSISNTI
+262 NLASVWTSVNNEI
-271 ADFKAAIDKHT
+271 ATFKAAIDKHT
-282 PTVGKRYLIKNNN
+282 PTIGKRYLIKNNY
-295 NNRYIVPNIIPG
+295 NNRYIVPNGISG
-307 SALNVQTGDI
+307 WALNVQTGDI
-317 TKDAVWTLEAGD
+317 TKDAIWTLEAGT

-348 KANKTGTDL
+348 KVNTTGTDL
-357 KVITANVYDNT
+357 KVITANVYNNT

-375 YDLDIDSQHT
+375 YEESQYT
-385 WLQGNHD
+385 WLHGNHD
-392 PLILWAAF
+392 PIILWTAS
-400 AGASRW
+400 AGSSRW
-406 TLTEVSDADFN
+406 TFTEVSDADFN
-417 NYAALPNSY
+417 TYAPLPNSY
-426 ISTLVN
+426 ISTLEN
-432 KNFLGVDGVATEKE
+432 RNIFGIDVATEK
-446 ALQNNPTYE
+446 AAWQSNPTYE
-455 NYLAYCKKVKA
+455 NYLTYYNKFKA

-478 KSGNNRFMGLNDA
+478 KSDNDRFMGLNDA
-491 HTEVNALEA
+491 HTEANALVA

-510 WKLVPVDG
+510 WKLVPVEG
-518 DEVCYR
+518 EESYK
-524 LMNAN
+524 LKNAN
-529 TGTYITNIKNAVG
+529 TGTYITNIQNADDKQNK
-542 ATSSTPNPTLTD
+542 SNPTLTD
-554 ESNSYKFT
+554 YSNGYKFT
-562 FTLKDE
+562 FTLKNE
-568 ANGNWNVID
+568 TNGNWNVID
-577 QNNNKLNAEK
+577 QNNNKLNAE
-587 TGPLTINYWTHNDN
+587 TDGRINYWTSDQN
-601 AGWWISKATD
+601 AGWRISKATD
-611 IEVALHEL
+611 IEVALHES

-660 GGFDAN
+660 GGFADN

-685 ENTNKSLLRGTSRPI
+685 ENTNKSLLRGTSQPI

-730 SLTSIAANRAYYLN
+730 SLTSIAANRAFYKN

>member
-31 TSAAPSNGS
+31 TSAAPSNSS
-40 FAADTHWFTIRLR
+40 FAADTHWFTIYLR

-60 NVDANSYFYSGN
+60 NVDANSYLYGGN

-107 VLAINYVSSG
+107 VLAINYVNG
-117 PNSNALGPN
+117 DTGGA

-131 VDASIENATTE
+131 VDASTENATTG
-142 GADNWLTTFNIHKNE
+142 GADNWLTTFNLYKNVT
-157 KSFVGAFSVSVKGL
+157 SNVGAYSVSVKGL
-171 TNYYLNQRSPYLA
+171 TNYYLNQRGSYLA
-184 FWINPGAKEEEGS
+184 FWISPKAKEEVGS
-197 SFYFYD
+197 AFYFYD
-203 ESSYDATTIETA
+203 KSSYV
-215 INAAIT
+215 
-221 KAQAL
+221 KPAQAL
-226 ITTYTGKTGGIYQP
+226 VTTYTGKTGGIYQP
-240 TEKEFSD
+240 TAVELSD
-247 FSSKISTTTSDYTWD
+247 FSSKIPTDYTWE
-262 NLVSISNTI
+262 NLASVWTSVNNEI
-271 ADFKAAIDKHT
+271 ATFKAAIDKHT
-282 PTVGKRYLIKNNN
+282 PTIGKRYLIKNNY
-295 NNRYIVPNIIPG
+295 NNRYIVPNGISG
-307 SALNVQTGDI
+307 WALNVQTGDI
-317 TKDAVWTLEAGD
+317 TKDAIWTLEAGT

-348 KANKTGTDL
+348 KVNTTGTDL
-357 KVITANVYDNT
+357 KVITANVYNNT

-375 YDLDIDSQHT
+375 YEESQYT
-385 WLQGNHD
+385 WLHGNHD
-392 PLILWAAF
+392 PIILWTAS
-400 AGASRW
+400 AGSSRW
-406 TLTEVSDADFN
+406 TFTEVSDADFN
-417 NYAALPNSY
+417 TYAPLPNSY
-426 ISTLVN
+426 ISTLEN
-432 KNFLGVDGVATEKE
+432 RNIFGIDVATEK
-446 ALQNNPTYE
+446 AAWQSNPTYE
-455 NYLAYCKKVKA
+455 NYLTYYNKFKA

-478 KSGNNRFMGLNDA
+478 KSDNDRFMGLNDA
-491 HTEVNALEA
+491 HTEANALVA

-510 WKLVPVDG
+510 WKLVPVEG
-518 DEVCYR
+518 EESYK
-524 LMNAN
+524 LKNAN
-529 TGTYITNIKNAVG
+529 TGTYITNIQNADDKQNK
-542 ATSSTPNPTLTD
+542 SNPTLTD
-554 ESNSYKFT
+554 YSNGYKFT
-562 FTLKDE
+562 FTLKNE
-568 ANGNWNVID
+568 TNGNWNVID
-577 QNNNKLNAEK
+577 QNNNKLNAE
-587 TGPLTINYWTHNDN
+587 TDGRINYWTSDQN
-601 AGWWISKATD
+601 AGWRISKATD

-671 VSDTKASTATLTLG
+671 VSDTKASMATLTLG
-685 ENTNKSLLRGTSRPI
+685 ENTNTSLLRGTSRPI

-723 GFWTPAT
+723 GFWTPAA
-730 SLTSIAANRAYYLN
+730 SLTSIAANRAFYLN

>member
-31 TSAAPSNGS
+31 TSTAPSNGS
-40 FAADTHWFTIRLR
+40 FAADTHWYTICLR
-53 GTYLSVE
+53 DDYLSVE
-60 NVDANSYFYSGN
+60 NTDNDSYLYNGN
-72 GFNTINNTID
+72 GFRTINNPND
-82 KGLWCVVGDETK
+82 KGLWCIVGDETK

-107 VLAINYVSSG
+107 VLAINYVSYDRNTEG
-117 PNSNALGPN
+117 GG

-131 VDASIENATTE
+131 VDASTENATTE
-142 GADNWLTTFNIHKNE
+142 GADNWLTTFNLHKNE
-157 KSFVGAFSVSVKGL
+157 TSNVGAFTVSVKGL
-171 TNYYLNQRSPYLA
+171 TDYYLNQRAPYLA
-184 FWINPGAKEEEGS
+184 FWISSAANEEVGS
-197 SFYFYD
+197 AFYFYD
-203 ESSYDATTIETA
+203 KSSYDASTIETA

-221 KAQAL
+221 KAQTL
-226 ITTYTGKTGGIYQP
+226 ITTYKDKTGGIYQP
-240 TEKEFSD
+240 TAEELSAFSG
-247 FSSKISTTTSDYTWD
+247 KIPTTTNNFTWD
-262 NLVSISNTI
+262 NLVSINNAI

-282 PTVGKRYLIKNNN
+282 PTVGKRYLIKNNHN
-295 NNRYIVPNIIPG
+295 SNYIVPNIIPG
-307 SALNVQTGDI
+307 SALNVQTGAI
-317 TKDAVWTLEAGD
+317 TKDAIWTLEAGE

-343 YINGV
+343 YIKGV
-348 KANKTGTDL
+348 KANTTGTDL
-357 KVITANVYDNT
+357 KVITANVYNNT
-368 VAIGTGS
+368 VAIGTGCF
-375 YDLDIDSQHT
+375 YLDIESQRT

-392 PLILWAAF
+392 PLILWSAM

-446 ALQNNPTYE
+446 AFQNDPTYE
-455 NYLAYCKKVKA
+455 NYLIYYNKVKA

-478 KSGNNRFMGLNDA
+478 KSDNNRFMGLNDA
-491 HTEVNALEA
+491 YTEVNALEA

-510 WKLVPVDG
+510 WKLVPVEG
-518 DEVCYR
+518 EESYK

-529 TGTYITNIKNAVG
+529 TGTYITNIQNADG

-554 ESNSYKFT
+554 YSNGYKFT

-587 TGPLTINYWTHNDN
+587 NGPLTINYWTSEQN
-601 AGWWISKATD
+601 AGWWIFKATD

-628 LPYSISAVSNAEA
+628 LPYSISAVSSNAEA

-660 GGFDAN
+660 GGFAAN

-685 ENTNKSLLRGTSRPI
+685 ENTNTSLLRGTNQPI

-710 LVFGPKDGAENTV
+710 LVFGPKDEANTI
-723 GFWTPAT
+723 GFWTPAA

>member
-31 TSAAPSNGS
+31 TSTAPSNGS

-60 NVDANSYFYSGN
+60 NADNNSYFYSGN
-72 GFNTINNTID
+72 GFNTIDNTID

-107 VLAINYVSSG
+107 VLAINYVSTG
-117 PNSNALGPN
+117 PKSDALGPD

-142 GADNWLTTFNIHKNE
+142 GADNWLTTFNIHKNVT
-157 KSFVGAFSVSVKGL
+157 SNVGAFSVSVKGL
-171 TNYYLNQRSPYLA
+171 TNYYLNQRAPYLA
-184 FWINPGAKEEEGS
+184 FWINPGAKEDLGS

-203 ESSYDATTIETA
+203 ESSYDASTIE
-215 INAAIT
+215 AAIT

-226 ITTYTGKTGGIYQP
+226 ITTYTDNTGGIYQP
-240 TEKEFSD
+240 TAGELSD
-247 FSSKISTTTSDYTWD
+247 FSSKIPTTTNNFTWD
-262 NLVSISNTI
+262 NLASINNTI

-282 PTVGKRYLIKNNN
+282 PTVGKRYLIKNSHNN
-295 NNRYIVPNIIPG
+295 KYIVPNIIPG

-317 TKDAVWTLEAGD
+317 TKDAVWTLEAGE

-335 LKNAWSGL
+335 LKNAWSDL

-357 KVITANVYDNT
+357 KVVTANVYNNT
-368 VAIGTGS
+368 VAIGTGT
-375 YDLDIDSQHT
+375 YEESQQT
-385 WLQGNHD
+385 WLHANAD
-392 PLILWAAF
+392 PFVILWTAS

-406 TLTEVSDADFN
+406 MLTEVSDADFN

-446 ALQNNPTYE
+446 ALQNNPTYK

-478 KSGNNRFMGLNDA
+478 KGNQRFMGLNDA

-529 TGTYITNIKNAVG
+529 TGTYITNITKAG
-542 ATSSTPNPTLTD
+542 EDKPNPTLTD
-554 ESNSYKFT
+554 ESNGYKFT

-568 ANGNWNVID
+568 ANGKWNVID

-587 TGPLTINYWTHNDN
+587 TGEINYWTDNGN
-601 AGWWISKATD
+601 AGWWIFKATD
-611 IEVALHEL
+611 IEVALHES

-685 ENTNKSLLRGTSRPI
+685 ENTNKSLLRGTNQPI